1 MAQSLQIPVEINLK
15 TKKEDFDKLTSKL
28 ENKGIAVSLKVT
40 NEELKNFRETIQKKF
55 SQNNNRVSIG
65 LTVKTTTVKELR
77 KEIQKKF
84 TNPVNVPLSVTEGQV
99 NKIRNQIQRAS
110 QKPITVSV
118 QANTESL
125 RRVREQISG
134 LGSQQQRSGSSSN
147 VNAFSQLLSRFT
159 NLGKTSALSGIT
171 SSMGKIAGPLA
182 FITSGFSLVDK
193 LSGNFFKTTAKVAQ
207 TTISVITKIANN
219 IKKVVSVV
227 GGAVNNIKSKFNIL
241 SSTLARGLS
250 LAALVAVGKKCLELS
265 SDLVEVQNVVETT
278 FGKSS
283 NIINEFAES
292 ALKNFGLTELQA
304 KKYVSTLGAIAKASG
319 ESEDATLQMSTNL
332 TKLTADVASF
342 FNYDYDTAF
351 NKIRS
356 GLTGETEPLK
366 DLGVV
371 MTVANLE
378 QYRLA
383 QGIQTSYSAMS
394 SAEQMAL
401 RYNYIMQALTD
412 TQGDFNKTQASWSN
426 QMRIL
431 QGQAQQLGAILGNLL
446 QKVLYPVLSVVNVI
460 LGKAV
465 AMGNVLAKAFG
476 FDTKTITES
485 QSGTSEKSSPSVA
498 TATNSPNVATATDK
512 EVRSQDKLAKS
523 TKKAT
528 AEKKKQNKER
538 EKELSSVHKL
548 NILNKKQA
556 DLAKAESK
564 TPRTKLPSIS
574 KTKLPSVG
582 NTGNLGFE
590 LLDYADAVNKGV
602 KDKNKDTE
610 TAFGNFIKR
619 MKKLAKEGQF
629 EGIGASLADEIN
641 GLVSKIH
648 FKEVENKFTKFSNK
662 IGRVINGF
670 VRNLNTAQIG
680 TKFGDLINLIVHTIN
695 TFYDTIDFS
704 AIGSKIAEGLNSMF
718 ETIDWEGLGQFLL
731 NKFNSIFRFL
741 AGFAETFDWLSF
753 GVHLSELVNS
763 AFESIDFE
771 AIESFVVNGV
781 NGITTAMWDVLFG
794 TDWGAKGKEFGQSVS
809 RMIQGIEWDK
819 LATNL
824 AHGLA
829 SLIDFGINFAEQV
842 LSDDNLSKITN
853 AIKTFFTKF
862 FEEVKEKKLG
872 KRLAEIINKGVKI
885 LNDLINEIPWEDIYD
900 TIDDFITSLD
910 WVGILRNI
918 ANLWSA
924 KKSILINAGMSIMR
938 GVFKSIK
945 DSIGEEIDKL
955 TNKIY
960 NGVIDGLNSLPFINI
975 KTHSGGG
982 TSIDDKNYTSYRKS
996 APMSIPHLAKGA
1008 VIPPNNK
1015 FLAMLGDQTSGTNIE
1030 TPLSTMVQAFKSAL
1044 SDSNYSGMGDIY
1056 IPIYVNNELTSEEL
1070 IRKQE
1075 IERYRSN
1082 GKH

>member
-28 ENKGIAVSLKVT
+28 ENKGVAVSLKVT

-55 SQNNNRVSIG
+55 SNKNNRVSIG
-65 LTVKTTTVKELR
+65 LTVNTTTVKELR
-77 KEIQKKF
+77 REIQKKL
-84 TNPVNVPLSVTEGQV
+84 TKPINVPLSVTEGQV

-110 QKPITVSV
+110 REPVTVSV
-118 QANTESL
+118 QASTESL

-134 LGSQQQRSGSSSN
+134 LGSQQQGSGSSSN

-159 NLGKTSALSGIT
+159 NLGGTGALSGVT
-171 SSMGKIAGPLA
+171 SSIGKIAVPLG
-182 FITSGFSLVDK
+182 FITSGFSLVTK
-193 LSGNFFKTTAKVAQ
+193 KGENFFKTTAKVAQ
-207 TTISVITKIANN
+207 ATVNVITKIANN

-241 SSTLARGLS
+241 NSTLARGLS

-265 SDLVEVQNVVETT
+265 SDLAEVQNVVETT

-319 ESEDATLQMSTNL
+319 ESEEATLQMSTNL

-412 TQGDFNKTQASWSN
+412 TQGDFNKTQASWAN
-426 QMRIL
+426 QLRVL

-446 QKVLYPVLSVVNVI
+446 QKVLYPVLSVVNAI
-460 LGKAV
+460 LSKAV

-498 TATNSPNVATATDK
+498 TATDSPNVATATDK
-512 EVRSQDKLAKS
+512 EAKSQDNLAKS

-538 EKELSSVHKL
+538 EKELASVHKL

-556 DLAKAESK
+556 ESTKASKGTKAKKNS
-564 TPRTKLPSIS
+564 TPKSGI
-574 KTKLPSVG
+574 
-582 NTGNLGFE
+582 NTNGELGFD
-590 LLDYADAVNKGV
+590 LLNYADTVNKGA
-602 KDKNKDTE
+602 KDTE
-610 TAFGNFIKR
+610 TAFENFIKR

-648 FKEVENKFTKFSNK
+648 FKEVEDKTTKFFNK

-695 TFYDTIDFS
+695 TFYDTVDFS
-704 AIGSKIAEGLNSMF
+704 AIGSKLAEGLNSMF
-718 ETIDWEGLGQFLL
+718 ETIDWDALGQFLL

-753 GVHLSELVNS
+753 GVHLSELINS

-771 AIESFVVNGV
+771 AIESFVINGV
-781 NGITTAMWDVLFG
+781 NGITNAMWDVLFG
-794 TDWGAKGKEFGQSVS
+794 TDWGAKGEELGQSIS
-809 RMIQGIEWDK
+809 RMIQGIKWDNV
-819 LATNL
+819 ATNL

-829 SLIDFGINFAEQV
+829 SLINFGINFAEQV

-872 KRLAEIINKGVKI
+872 NRLSELINKGIKI
-885 LNDLINEIPWEDIYD
+885 LNDLIKDIPWKDIYD
-900 TIDDFITSLD
+900 TIDGFITNLD
-910 WVGILRNI
+910 WVGILGGI
-918 ANLWSA
+918 ANLWLA
-924 KKSILINAGMSIMR
+924 KKSILINAGISIMR
-938 GVFKSIK
+938 GVFKSIIK
-945 DSIGEEIDKL
+945 SVGEEIDNL

-960 NGVIDGLNSLPFINI
+960 NGIIDGLNSLPFINI
-975 KTHSGGG
+975 KTNSGGG
-982 TSIDDKNYTSYRKS
+982 HGLDSYSTSGYS
-996 APMSIPHLAKGA
+996 MSNNIPHLAKGA

-1015 FLAMLGDQTSGTNIE
+1015 FLAMLGDQKSGTNIE
-1030 TPLSTMVQAFKSAL
+1030 TPLSTMLEAFKTAL
-1044 SDSNYSGMGDIY
+1044 SESNYNGGSDIY

-1082 GKH
+1082 GKD

>member
-1 MAQSLQIPVEINLK
+1 MAQSLQIPIEINLK

-28 ENKGIAVSLKVT
+28 KNSGIDVKLNVT

-55 SQNNNRVSIG
+55 SQKNNSVSIG
-65 LTVKTTTVKELR
+65 LTVKTTTVKELI

-84 TNPVNVPLSVTEGQV
+84 TKPINVPIYVKDNQV
-99 NKIRNQIQRAS
+99 NKLRNQIQRAS
-110 QKPITVSV
+110 REPITVSV

-134 LGSQQQRSGSSSN
+134 LGSQQQRSGSSSSSN
-147 VNAFSQLLSRFT
+147 VNAFSKLLSRFT
-159 NLGKTSALSGIT
+159 NLGETGSLSGIT
-171 SSMGKIAGPLA
+171 SSIGKIAGPLG
-182 FITSGFSLVDK
+182 FITSGFSLITK
-193 LSGNFFKTTAKVAQ
+193 LGENFFKTTDKVAQ
-207 TTISVITKIANN
+207 TTISVITKIANS

-227 GGAVNNIKSKFNIL
+227 GGAINNIKSKFNVL
-241 SSTLARGLS
+241 NSTLARGLS
-250 LAALVAVGKKCLELS
+250 LAALVSVSKKCLELS

-383 QGIQTSYSAMS
+383 QGIKTSYSAMS

-401 RYNYIMQALTD
+401 RYNYIMQSLTD
-412 TQGDFNKTQASWSN
+412 TQGDFNKTQASWAN
-426 QMRIL
+426 QLRVL

-446 QKVLYPVLSVVNVI
+446 QKVLYPVLSVVNAI

-465 AMGNVLAKAFG
+465 AMGNILAKAFG

-485 QSGTSEKSSPSVA
+485 QSGTSEK
-498 TATNSPNVATATDK
+498 NLPNVATATDK
-512 EVRSQDKLAKS
+512 EAKSQDNLAKS

-538 EKELSSVHKL
+538 EKELASVHKL

-556 DLAKAESK
+556 ETTKAGTGTKKSS
-564 TPRTKLPSIS
+564 TPTSGLN
-574 KTKLPSVG
+574 VNDG
-582 NTGNLGFE
+582 LGFD
-590 LLDYADAVNKGV
+590 LLNYADIANKSA
-602 KDKNKDTE
+602 KDTE
-610 TAFGNFIKR
+610 TAFENFIKR

-648 FKEVENKFTKFSNK
+648 FKEVEDKTTKFFNK
-662 IGRVINGF
+662 LGRVINGF

-680 TKFGDLINLIVHTIN
+680 TKLGDLINLIVHTIN

-704 AIGSKIAEGLNSMF
+704 DIGSKIADGLNSMF
-718 ETIDWEGLGQFLL
+718 ETIDWEALGQFIL

-741 AGFAETFDWLSF
+741 AGFVETFDWVSF
-753 GVHLSELVNS
+753 GVHLSELINS
-763 AFESIDFE
+763 AFDNIDFE
-771 AIESFVVNGV
+771 AIESFVINGV
-781 NGITTAMWDVLFG
+781 NGITNAMWDVLFG
-794 TDWGAKGKEFGQSVS
+794 TDWGAKGEELGQSIS
-809 RMIQGIEWDK
+809 QMIQGIKWDK

-853 AIKTFFTKF
+853 AITTFFTKF

-872 KRLAEIINKGVKI
+872 KRLAELINKGVKI
-885 LNDLINEIPWEDIYD
+885 LNDLINAIPWKDIYD
-900 TIDDFITSLD
+900 TIDELITNLD
-910 WVGILRNI
+910 WVGILRDI
-918 ANLWSA
+918 AYLWA
-924 KKSILINAGMSIMR
+924 TKKSILINAAISIMK
-938 GVFKSIK
+938 GVFKSII
-945 DSIGEEIDKL
+945 DSVGEEIDKL

-960 NGVIDGLNSLPFINI
+960 YGVIDGLNSLPFINI
-975 KTHSGGG
+975 KTGGG
-982 TSIDDKNYTSYRKS
+982 GGKSIDEKTYKSYKNS

-1030 TPLSTMVQAFKSAL
+1030 TPLSTMIQAFKSAL

>member
-28 ENKGIAVSLKVT
+28 ENKGVAVKLTVT

-55 SQNNNRVSIG
+55 SNKNNRVSIG
-65 LTVKTTTVKELR
+65 LTVNTTTVKELR
-77 KEIQKKF
+77 KEIQKKL
-84 TNPVNVPLSVTEGQV
+84 TKPINVPLSVTEGQV
-99 NKIRNQIQRAS
+99 NKIRKEIQRAS

-125 RRVREQISG
+125 RRVREQISN
-134 LGSQQQRSGSSSN
+134 LGSQQQSSGSSSN

-159 NLGKTSALSGIT
+159 NLGGTGALSGIT
-171 SSMGKIAGPLA
+171 SSIGKVAVPLG
-182 FITSGFSLVDK
+182 FITSGFSLVTK
-193 LSGNFFKTTAKVAQ
+193 KGENFFKTTAKVAQ
-207 TTISVITKIANN
+207 TTISVITKIADN

-227 GGAVNNIKSKFNIL
+227 GGAVNNIKSKFNVL
-241 SSTLARGLS
+241 NSTLASGLS
-250 LAALVAVGKKCLELS
+250 LAALVAVSKKCLELS
-265 SDLVEVQNVVETT
+265 SNLAEVQNVVDTT

-319 ESEDATLQMSTNL
+319 ESEEATLQMSTNL

-412 TQGDFNKTQASWSN
+412 TQGDFNKTQASWAN
-426 QMRIL
+426 QLRIL

-446 QKVLYPVLSVVNVI
+446 QKVLYPVLSVVNAI

-485 QSGTSEKSSPSVA
+485 QSKTSEKSSPSVA
-498 TATNSPNVATATDK
+498 TATDSPNVATATDK
-512 EVRSQDKLAKS
+512 EAKSQDNLAKS

-538 EKELSSVHKL
+538 EKELASVHKL

-556 DLAKAESK
+556 ESTKASKGTKAKKNS
-564 TPRTKLPSIS
+564 TPKSGI
-574 KTKLPSVG
+574 
-582 NTGNLGFE
+582 NTNGDLGFD
-590 LLDYADAVNKGV
+590 LLNYADAVNKGV

-610 TAFGNFIKR
+610 TAFGNFINR

-629 EGIGASLADEIN
+629 EGIGASLADEVN
-641 GLVSKIH
+641 GLFAKIN
-648 FKEVENKFTKFSNK
+648 FKKLEGKFTKYSNN

-670 VRNLNTAQIG
+670 VRNLDTALIG
-680 TKFGDLINLIVHTIN
+680 RKLGDLLNLIIHTIN
-695 TFYDTIDFS
+695 TFYDTVDFS
-704 AIGSKIAEGLNSMF
+704 AIGSKLAEGLNSMF

-753 GVHLSELVNS
+753 GVHLSELINS

-794 TDWGAKGKEFGQSVS
+794 TDWGAKGEELGQSVS
-809 RMIQGIEWDK
+809 RMIQGIKWDK
-819 LATNL
+819 LAVNL

-853 AIKTFFTKF
+853 AITTFFRNF

-872 KRLAEIINKGVKI
+872 KRLAELINKGVKI

-900 TIDDFITSLD
+900 TIDDFITNLD

-938 GVFKSIK
+938 SIFKSIK

-960 NGVIDGLNSLPFINI
+960 YGVIDGLNSLPFINI

-982 TSIDDKNYTSYRKS
+982 TSIDDKTYTSYKKS

-1030 TPLSTMVQAFKSAL
+1030 TPLSTMIQAFKSAL
-1044 SDSNYSGMGDIY
+1044 GDSNYSGMGDIY

>member
-1 MAQSLQIPVEINLK
+1 MAQSLQIPIEINLK
-15 TKKEDFDKLTSKL
+15 TKKEDFDKITNKI
-28 ENKGIAVSLKVT
+28 ENNKIAVKLTVT

-55 SQNNNRVSIG
+55 SQKNNSVSIG
-65 LTVKTTTVKELR
+65 LTVKTTTVKELI

-84 TNPVNVPLSVTEGQV
+84 TKPINVPISVKDNQV
-99 NKIRNQIQRAS
+99 NKLRNQIQRAS
-110 QKPITVSV
+110 REPITVSV
-118 QANTESL
+118 QASTESL

-134 LGSQQQRSGSSSN
+134 LGSQQQRSGSSSSSN
-147 VNAFSQLLSRFT
+147 INAFSQLLSRFT
-159 NLGKTSALSGIT
+159 NLGETGALSGIT
-171 SSMGKIAGPLA
+171 SSIGKIAGPVG
-182 FITSGFSLVDK
+182 FITSGFSLITK
-193 LSGNFFKTTAKVAQ
+193 LGENFFKTTDKVAQ
-207 TTISVITKIANN
+207 TTISVITKIANS
-219 IKKVVSVV
+219 IKKVVSVL
-227 GGAVNNIKSKFNIL
+227 GGAVNSIKSKFNVL
-241 SSTLARGLS
+241 NSTLASGLS

-319 ESEDATLQMSTNL
+319 ESDEATLQMSTNL

-412 TQGDFNKTQASWSN
+412 TQGDFNKTQASWAN
-426 QMRIL
+426 QLRIL

-446 QKVLYPVLSVVNVI
+446 QKVLYPVLSVVNAI

-485 QSGTSEKSSPSVA
+485 QSGTNEKSLPNVA
-498 TATNSPNVATATDK
+498 TATDSPNVATATDK
-512 EVRSQDKLAKS
+512 EAKSQDNLAKS

-538 EKELSSVHKL
+538 EKELASVHKL

-556 DLAKAESK
+556 EITKAGTGAKKSS
-564 TPRTKLPSIS
+564 TPT
-574 KTKLPSVG
+574 
-582 NTGNLGFE
+582 TGLNVNDGLGFD
-590 LLDYADAVNKGV
+590 LLNYADVANKG
-602 KDKNKDTE
+602 DKDTE
-610 TAFGNFIKR
+610 TAFENFIKR

-641 GLVSKIH
+641 GLVAKIH
-648 FKEVENKFTKFSNK
+648 FKEVEDKTTKFFNK
-662 IGRVINGF
+662 LGRVINGF

-704 AIGSKIAEGLNSMF
+704 DIGSKIADGLNSMF
-718 ETIDWEGLGQFLL
+718 ETIDWEALGQFIL

-741 AGFAETFDWLSF
+741 AGFVETFDWVSF
-753 GVHLSELVNS
+753 GVHLSELINS
-763 AFESIDFE
+763 AFDNIDFE
-771 AIESFVVNGV
+771 AIESFVINGV
-781 NGITTAMWDVLFG
+781 NGITNTMWDVLFG
-794 TDWGAKGKEFGQSVS
+794 TDWGAKGEELGQSIS
-809 RMIQGIEWDK
+809 QMIQGINWDK
-819 LATNL
+819 VSTNL

-853 AIKTFFTKF
+853 AITTFFTKF

-872 KRLAEIINKGVKI
+872 KRLAELINKGVNI
-885 LNDLINEIPWEDIYD
+885 LNNLINAIPWKDIYD
-900 TIDDFITSLD
+900 TIDEFITNLD
-910 WVGILRNI
+910 WVGILRGI
-918 ANLWSA
+918 ANLWLS
-924 KKSILINAGMSIMR
+924 KKSILINAAISIMK
-938 GVFKSIK
+938 GVFKSII
-945 DSIGEEIDKL
+945 DSVGEEIDKL

-960 NGVIDGLNSLPFINI
+960 YGVIDGLNSLPFIDI
-975 KTHSGGG
+975 KTGGGGG
-982 TSIDDKNYTSYRKS
+982 TSIDDKTYKSYKKS
-996 APMSIPHLAKGA
+996 SPMSVPHLAKGA

-1030 TPLSTMVQAFKSAL
+1030 TPLSTMIQAFKSAL

>member
-28 ENKGIAVSLKVT
+28 ENKGIAVKLTVT

-55 SQNNNRVSIG
+55 SNKNNRVSIG
-65 LTVKTTTVKELR
+65 LTVNTTTVKELR
-77 KEIQKKF
+77 REIQKKL
-84 TNPVNVPLSVTEGQV
+84 TKPINIPLSVTDGQV
-99 NKIRNQIQRAS
+99 NKLRNQIQRAS
-110 QKPITVSV
+110 REPVTVSV
-118 QANTESL
+118 QASTESL

-134 LGSQQQRSGSSSN
+134 LGSQQQSSGSSSN

-159 NLGKTSALSGIT
+159 NLGGTGALSGVT
-171 SSMGKIAGPLA
+171 SSIGKIAVPLG
-182 FITSGFSLVDK
+182 FITSGFSLVTK
-193 LSGNFFKTTAKVAQ
+193 KGENFFKTTAKVAQ
-207 TTISVITKIANN
+207 ATVNVITKIANN

-241 SSTLARGLS
+241 NSTLARGLS
-250 LAALVAVGKKCLELS
+250 LTALVAVGKKGLELS
-265 SDLVEVQNVVETT
+265 SDLAEVQNVVETT

-319 ESEDATLQMSTNL
+319 ESDEATLQMSTNL

-412 TQGDFNKTQASWSN
+412 TQGDFNKTQASWAN
-426 QMRIL
+426 QLRIL

-446 QKVLYPVLSVVNVI
+446 QKVLYPVLSVVNAI

-485 QSGTSEKSSPSVA
+485 QSGTSEKSSPNVA
-498 TATNSPNVATATDK
+498 TATDSPNVATATDK
-512 EVRSQDKLAKS
+512 EAKSQDNLAKS

-556 DLAKAESK
+556 ESTKSNKGTKAKKNS
-564 TPRTKLPSIS
+564 TPKSGI
-574 KTKLPSVG
+574 
-582 NTGNLGFE
+582 NTNGGLGFD
-590 LLDYADAVNKGV
+590 LLNYADTTNKGV
-602 KDKNKDTE
+602 KDKE
-610 TAFGNFIKR
+610 TAFENFIKR
-619 MKKLAKEGQF
+619 MKKLAKDGQY

-648 FKEVENKFTKFSNK
+648 FKEVEDKFIKFSNK
-662 IGRVINGF
+662 IGRIINGF

-680 TKFGDLINLIVHTIN
+680 RKLGDLINLIVHTVN
-695 TFYDTIDFS
+695 TFYDTVDFS
-704 AIGSKIAEGLNSMF
+704 AIGSKLAEGLNSAF
-718 ETIDWEGLGQFLL
+718 ETIDWEALGQFLL

-753 GVHLSELVNS
+753 GVHLSELINS
-763 AFESIDFE
+763 AFDSIDFE

-781 NGITTAMWDVLFG
+781 NGITNAMWDVLFG
-794 TDWGAKGKEFGQSVS
+794 TDWGAKGEELGQSVS
-809 RMIQGIEWDK
+809 RMIQGIKWDK
-819 LATNL
+819 LAVNL

-853 AIKTFFTKF
+853 AITTFFRNF

-872 KRLAEIINKGVKI
+872 KRLAELINKGVKI

-900 TIDDFITSLD
+900 TIDDFITNLD

-918 ANLWSA
+918 KNLWLA

-938 GVFKSIK
+938 SVFKSIM

-982 TSIDDKNYTSYRKS
+982 TSIDDKTYTSYKKS

-1030 TPLSTMVQAFKSAL
+1030 TPLSTMIQAFKSAL
-1044 SDSNYSGMGDIY
+1044 GDSNYSGMGDIY

>member
-28 ENKGIAVSLKVT
+28 ENKGVAVKLTVT
-40 NEELKNFRETIQKKF
+40 NEELKNFREAIQKKF
-55 SQNNNRVSIG
+55 SNKNNRVSIG
-65 LTVKTTTVKELR
+65 LTVNTTTVKELR
-77 KEIQKKF
+77 REIQKKL
-84 TNPVNVPLSVTEGQV
+84 TKPINIPLSVTDGQV

-110 QKPITVSV
+110 REPITVSV

-125 RRVREQISG
+125 RRVREQISN
-134 LGSQQQRSGSSSN
+134 LGSQQQGSGSGSSSN

-159 NLGKTSALSGIT
+159 NLGGKGALSGIT
-171 SSMGKIAGPLA
+171 SSIGKIAVPLG
-182 FITSGFSLVDK
+182 FITSGFSLVTK
-193 LSGNFFKTTAKVAQ
+193 KGENFFKTTAKVAQ
-207 TTISVITKIANN
+207 ATVNVITKIANN
-219 IKKVVSVV
+219 IKNVVSVV
-227 GGAVNNIKSKFNIL
+227 GGAVNNIKSKFNVL
-241 SSTLARGLS
+241 NSTLARGLS

-265 SDLVEVQNVVETT
+265 SDLAEVQNVVETT

-319 ESEDATLQMSTNL
+319 ESEEATLQMSTNL

-412 TQGDFNKTQASWSN
+412 TQGDFNKTQASWAN
-426 QMRIL
+426 QLRIL

-446 QKVLYPVLSVVNVI
+446 QKVLYPVLSVVNAI
-460 LGKAV
+460 LSKAV

-485 QSGTSEKSSPSVA
+485 QSGTSEKSSPNVA
-498 TATNSPNVATATDK
+498 TVTDSPNVATATDK
-512 EVRSQDKLAKS
+512 EAKSQDNLAKS

-538 EKELSSVHKL
+538 EKELASVHKL

-556 DLAKAESK
+556 ESTKASKGTKAKKNS
-564 TPRTKLPSIS
+564 TPKSGI
-574 KTKLPSVG
+574 
-582 NTGNLGFE
+582 NTNGGLGFD
-590 LLDYADAVNKGV
+590 LLNYADTVNKGV
-602 KDKNKDTE
+602 KDKDTE
-610 TAFGNFIKR
+610 TAFENFIKR

-648 FKEVENKFTKFSNK
+648 FKEVEDKFIKFSNN

-670 VRNLNTAQIG
+670 VRNLDTAQIG
-680 TKFGDLINLIVHTIN
+680 RKLGDLINLIVHTIN
-695 TFYDTIDFS
+695 TFYDTVDFS
-704 AIGSKIAEGLNSMF
+704 DIGSKLAEGLNSAF
-718 ETIDWEGLGQFLL
+718 ETIDWEALGQFLL

-753 GVHLSELVNS
+753 GVHLSELINS
-763 AFESIDFE
+763 AFDSIDFE

-794 TDWGAKGKEFGQSVS
+794 TDWGAKGEELGQSVS
-809 RMIQGIEWDK
+809 RMIQGIKWDK
-819 LATNL
+819 LAVNL

-853 AIKTFFTKF
+853 AITTFFRNF
-862 FEEVKEKKLG
+862 FEEAKEKKLG
-872 KRLAEIINKGVKI
+872 KRLAELINKGVKI
-885 LNDLINEIPWEDIYD
+885 LNDLIDEIPWEDIYD

-982 TSIDDKNYTSYRKS
+982 TSIDDKTYTSYRKS

-1030 TPLSTMVQAFKSAL
+1030 TPLSTMIQAFKSAL

>member
-28 ENKGIAVSLKVT
+28 ENKGIAVKLTVT

-55 SQNNNRVSIG
+55 SNKNNRVSIG
-65 LTVKTTTVKELR
+65 LTVNTTTVKELR
-77 KEIQKKF
+77 REIQKKL
-84 TNPVNVPLSVTEGQV
+84 TKPINIPLSVTEGQV
-99 NKIRNQIQRAS
+99 NKLRNQIQRAS
-110 QKPITVSV
+110 REPVTVSV
-118 QANTESL
+118 QASTESL

-134 LGSQQQRSGSSSN
+134 LGSQQQSSGSSSN

-159 NLGKTSALSGIT
+159 NLGGTGALSGVT
-171 SSMGKIAGPLA
+171 SSIGKIAVPLG
-182 FITSGFSLVDK
+182 FITSGFSLVTK
-193 LSGNFFKTTAKVAQ
+193 KGENFFKTTAKVAQ
-207 TTISVITKIANN
+207 ATVNVITKIANN

-241 SSTLARGLS
+241 NSTLARGLS
-250 LAALVAVGKKCLELS
+250 LTALVAVGKKGLELS
-265 SDLVEVQNVVETT
+265 SDLAEVQNVVETT

-319 ESEDATLQMSTNL
+319 ESDEATLQMSTNL

-401 RYNYIMQALTD
+401 RYNYILQALTD
-412 TQGDFNKTQASWSN
+412 TQGDFNKTQASWAN
-426 QMRIL
+426 QLRIL

-446 QKVLYPVLSVVNVI
+446 QKVLYPVLSVVNAI

-476 FDTKTITES
+476 FDTKTITDS
-485 QSGTSEKSSPSVA
+485 QSETSEKS
-498 TATNSPNVATATDK
+498 SPNVATATDSQNVATATDK
-512 EVRSQDKLAKS
+512 EAKSQDNLAKS

-538 EKELSSVHKL
+538 EKELASVHKL

-556 DLAKAESK
+556 ESTKSSKGTKAKKNSK
-564 TPRTKLPSIS
+564 PKSGI
-574 KTKLPSVG
+574 
-582 NTGNLGFE
+582 NTNGELGFD
-590 LLDYADAVNKGV
+590 LLNYADTTNNGV
-602 KDKNKDTE
+602 KDKDKDKE
-610 TAFGNFIKR
+610 TAFENFIKR

-629 EGIGASLADEIN
+629 EGIGASLADEVN
-641 GLVSKIH
+641 GLFAKIN
-648 FKEVENKFTKFSNK
+648 FKKLEGKFTKYAND

-680 TKFGDLINLIVHTIN
+680 RKLGDLINLIIHTIN
-695 TFYDTIDFS
+695 TFYDTVDFS
-704 AIGSKIAEGLNSMF
+704 AIGSKLAEGLNSAF
-718 ETIDWEGLGQFLL
+718 ETIDWEALGQFLL

-753 GVHLSELVNS
+753 GVHLSELINS
-763 AFESIDFE
+763 AFDSIDFK

-781 NGITTAMWDVLFG
+781 NGITNAMWDVLFG
-794 TDWGAKGKEFGQSVS
+794 TDWGAKGEELGQSVS
-809 RMIQGIEWDK
+809 RMIQGIKWDK
-819 LATNL
+819 LAVNL

-853 AIKTFFTKF
+853 AITTFFRNF
-862 FEEVKEKKLG
+862 FEEAKEKKLG
-872 KRLAEIINKGVKI
+872 KRLAELINKGVKI
-885 LNDLINEIPWEDIYD
+885 LNDLIDEIPWEDIYD
-900 TIDDFITSLD
+900 TIDDFITNLD

-918 ANLWSA
+918 KNLWLA
-924 KKSILINAGMSIMR
+924 KKSILINAGKSIMR
-938 GVFKSIK
+938 DVFKSIM

-982 TSIDDKNYTSYRKS
+982 TSIDDKTYTSYKKS

-1030 TPLSTMVQAFKSAL
+1030 TPLSTMIQAFKSAL

>member
-28 ENKGIAVSLKVT
+28 ENKGIAVKLTVT

-55 SQNNNRVSIG
+55 SNKNNRVSIG
-65 LTVKTTTVKELR
+65 LTVNTTTVKELR
-77 KEIQKKF
+77 REIQKKL
-84 TNPVNVPLSVTEGQV
+84 TKPINIPLSVTEGQV
-99 NKIRNQIQRAS
+99 NRIRNQIQRAS
-110 QKPITVSV
+110 REPVTVSV
-118 QANTESL
+118 QASTESL

-134 LGSQQQRSGSSSN
+134 LGSQQQSSGSSSN

-159 NLGKTSALSGIT
+159 NLGGTGALSGVT
-171 SSMGKIAGPLA
+171 SSIGKIAVPLG
-182 FITSGFSLVDK
+182 FITSGFSLVTK
-193 LSGNFFKTTAKVAQ
+193 KGENFFKTTAKVAQ
-207 TTISVITKIANN
+207 ATVNVITKIANN

-241 SSTLARGLS
+241 NSTLARGLS
-250 LAALVAVGKKCLELS
+250 LTALVAVGKKGLELS
-265 SDLVEVQNVVETT
+265 SDLAEVQNVVETT

-319 ESEDATLQMSTNL
+319 ESDEATLKMSTNL

-412 TQGDFNKTQASWSN
+412 TQGDFNKTQASWAN
-426 QMRIL
+426 QLRIL

-446 QKVLYPVLSVVNVI
+446 QKVLYPVLSVVNAI

-485 QSGTSEKSSPSVA
+485 QSGTSEKSSPNVA
-498 TATNSPNVATATDK
+498 TVTDSPNVATATDK
-512 EVRSQDKLAKS
+512 EAKSQDNLAKS

-538 EKELSSVHKL
+538 EKELASVHKL

-556 DLAKAESK
+556 ESTKASKGTKAKKNS
-564 TPRTKLPSIS
+564 TPKSGI
-574 KTKLPSVG
+574 
-582 NTGNLGFE
+582 NTNGGLGFD
-590 LLDYADAVNKGV
+590 LLNYADTADKGA
-602 KDKNKDTE
+602 KDTE
-610 TAFGNFIKR
+610 TAFENFIKR
-619 MKKLAKEGQF
+619 MKKLAKDGQF
-629 EGIGASLADEIN
+629 EGIGASLADEVN
-641 GLVSKIH
+641 GLFAKIH
-648 FKEVENKFTKFSNK
+648 FKDVEDKFTKFFNK

-680 TKFGDLINLIVHTIN
+680 RKLGDLINLIVHTVN
-695 TFYDTIDFS
+695 TFYDTVDFS
-704 AIGSKIAEGLNSMF
+704 AIGSKLAEGLNSAF
-718 ETIDWEGLGQFLL
+718 ETIDWEALGQFLL

-753 GVHLSELVNS
+753 GVHLSELINS
-763 AFESIDFE
+763 AFDSIDFA

-781 NGITTAMWDVLFG
+781 NGITNAMWDVLFG
-794 TDWGAKGKEFGQSVS
+794 TDWGAKGEELGQSVS

-819 LATNL
+819 LAVNL

-853 AIKTFFTKF
+853 AITTFFRNF
-862 FEEVKEKKLG
+862 FEDVKEKKLG
-872 KRLAEIINKGVKI
+872 KRLAELINKGVKI
-885 LNDLINEIPWEDIYD
+885 LNDLINEIPWEDIYN
-900 TIDDFITSLD
+900 TIDDFITNLD

-938 GVFKSIK
+938 GVFKSII

-960 NGVIDGLNSLPFINI
+960 YGVIDGLNSLPFINI

-982 TSIDDKNYTSYRKS
+982 TSIDDKTYNGYRKS

-1030 TPLSTMVQAFKSAL
+1030 TPLSTMIQAFKSAL
-1044 SDSNYSGMGDIY
+1044 GDSNYSGMGDIY

>member
-28 ENKGIAVSLKVT
+28 ENKGISVKLNVT
-40 NEELKNFRETIQKKF
+40 NEELKNFRETIQKK
-55 SQNNNRVSIG
+55 
-65 LTVKTTTVKELR
+65 LTKP
-77 KEIQKKF
+77 I
-84 TNPVNVPLSVTEGQV
+84 NIPLSVTEGQV
-99 NKIRNQIQRAS
+99 NKIRNQIQGAS
-110 QKPITVSV
+110 REPITVSV

-125 RRVREQISG
+125 RRVREQISS
-134 LGSQQQRSGSSSN
+134 LGSQQQGSGSSSN

-159 NLGKTSALSGIT
+159 NLGGQGALSGIT
-171 SSMGKIAGPLA
+171 SSIGKVAVPLG
-182 FITSGFSLVDK
+182 FITSGFSLVTK
-193 LSGNFFKTTAKVAQ
+193 KGENFFKTTAKVAQ
-207 TTISVITKIANN
+207 ATVNVITKIANN

-227 GGAVNNIKSKFNIL
+227 GGAVNNIKNKFNIL
-241 SSTLARGLS
+241 NSTLARGLS

-265 SDLVEVQNVVETT
+265 SDLAEVQNVVDTT

-319 ESEDATLQMSTNL
+319 ESEEATLQMSTNL

-412 TQGDFNKTQASWSN
+412 TQGDFNKTQASWAN
-426 QMRIL
+426 QLRIL

-446 QKVLYPVLSVVNVI
+446 QKVLYPVLSVVNAI

-485 QSGTSEKSSPSVA
+485 QSGTSEKSSPNVA
-498 TATNSPNVATATDK
+498 TATDSPNVATATDK
-512 EVRSQDKLAKS
+512 EAKSQDNLAKS

-556 DLAKAESK
+556 ETAKASKVTRAKKNSTSK
-564 TPRTKLPSIS
+564 TGI
-574 KTKLPSVG
+574 
-582 NTGNLGFE
+582 NTNGGLGFD
-590 LLDYADAVNKGV
+590 LLNYADAVNKGV
-602 KDKNKDTE
+602 KDKDKDTE

-629 EGIGASLADEIN
+629 EGIGASLADEVN
-641 GLVSKIH
+641 GLFAKIN
-648 FKEVENKFTKFSNK
+648 FKKLEGKFTKYANN

-670 VRNLNTAQIG
+670 VRNLDTALIG
-680 TKFGDLINLIVHTIN
+680 RKLGDLINLIVHTVN
-695 TFYDTIDFS
+695 TFYDTVDFS
-704 AIGSKIAEGLNSMF
+704 AIGSKLAEGLNSAF
-718 ETIDWEGLGQFLL
+718 ETIDWEALGQFLL

-753 GVHLSELVNS
+753 GVHLSELINS
-763 AFESIDFE
+763 AFDSIDFE

-781 NGITTAMWDVLFG
+781 NGITNAMWDVLFG
-794 TDWGAKGKEFGQSVS
+794 TDWGAKGEELGQSVS
-809 RMIQGIEWDK
+809 RMIQGIKWDK
-819 LATNL
+819 LAVNL

-853 AIKTFFTKF
+853 AITTFFRNF

-872 KRLAEIINKGVKI
+872 KRLAELINKGVKI

-900 TIDDFITSLD
+900 TIDDFITNLD

-960 NGVIDGLNSLPFINI
+960 YGVIDGLNSLPFINI

-982 TSIDDKNYTSYRKS
+982 TSIDDKTYTSYRKS

-1030 TPLSTMVQAFKSAL
+1030 TPLSTMIQAFKSAL

>member
-28 ENKGIAVSLKVT
+28 ENKGISVKLNVT

-55 SQNNNRVSIG
+55 SNKNNRVSIG
-65 LTVKTTTVKELR
+65 LTVNTTTVKELR
-77 KEIQKKF
+77 KKIQKKL
-84 TNPVNVPLSVTEGQV
+84 TKPINIPLSVTEGQV
-99 NKIRNQIQRAS
+99 NKIRNQIQGAS
-110 QKPITVSV
+110 REPITVSV

-125 RRVREQISG
+125 RRVREQISS
-134 LGSQQQRSGSSSN
+134 LGSQQQGSDSSSN

-159 NLGKTSALSGIT
+159 NLGGQGALSGIT
-171 SSMGKIAGPLA
+171 SSIGKVAVPLG
-182 FITSGFSLVDK
+182 FITSGFSLVTK
-193 LSGNFFKTTAKVAQ
+193 KGENFFKTTAKVAQ
-207 TTISVITKIANN
+207 ATVNVITKIANK
-219 IKKVVSVV
+219 IKNVVSVV
-227 GGAVNNIKSKFNIL
+227 GGAVNNIKGKFNIL
-241 SSTLARGLS
+241 NSTLARGLS
-250 LAALVAVGKKCLELS
+250 LAGLVAVGKKCLELS
-265 SDLVEVQNVVETT
+265 SDLAEVQNVVDTT

-319 ESEDATLQMSTNL
+319 ESEEATLQMSTNL

-412 TQGDFNKTQASWSN
+412 TQGDFNKTQASWAN
-426 QMRIL
+426 QLRIL

-446 QKVLYPVLSVVNVI
+446 QKVLYPVLSVVNAI

-485 QSGTSEKSSPSVA
+485 QSGTSEKSSPNVA
-498 TATNSPNVATATDK
+498 TATDSPNVATATDK
-512 EVRSQDKLAKS
+512 EAKSQDNLAKS

-556 DLAKAESK
+556 ETTKASKVTKAKKNSTPK
-564 TPRTKLPSIS
+564 TGI
-574 KTKLPSVG
+574 
-582 NTGNLGFE
+582 NTNGGLGFD
-590 LLDYADAVNKGV
+590 LLNYADTANKGA
-602 KDKNKDTE
+602 KDTE
-610 TAFGNFIKR
+610 TAFENFIKR

-648 FKEVENKFTKFSNK
+648 FKEVEDKFTKFSNK

-680 TKFGDLINLIVHTIN
+680 RKLGDLINLIVHTVN
-695 TFYDTIDFS
+695 TFYDTVDFS
-704 AIGSKIAEGLNSMF
+704 SIGSKLAEGLNSAF
-718 ETIDWEGLGQFLL
+718 ETIDWEALGQFLL

-753 GVHLSELVNS
+753 GVHLSELINS
-763 AFESIDFE
+763 AFDSIDFE

-794 TDWGAKGKEFGQSVS
+794 TDWGAKGKELGQSVS
-809 RMIQGIEWDK
+809 RMIQGIKWDK
-819 LATNL
+819 LAVNL

-853 AIKTFFTKF
+853 AITTFFRNF

-872 KRLAEIINKGVKI
+872 KRLAKLINKGVKI

-900 TIDDFITSLD
+900 IIDDFITNLD

-918 ANLWSA
+918 ANLWTA
-924 KKSILINAGMSIMR
+924 KKSILINAGKSVMR
-938 GVFKSIK
+938 NVFKSIK

-982 TSIDDKNYTSYRKS
+982 KSIDDKTYNGYRKS

-1030 TPLSTMVQAFKSAL
+1030 TPLSTMIQAFKSAL

>member
-15 TKKEDFDKLTSKL
+15 TKKEDFDKLTSKI
-28 ENKGIAVSLKVT
+28 ENKGVAVKLTVT

-55 SQNNNRVSIG
+55 SNKNNRVSIG
-65 LTVKTTTVKELR
+65 LTVNTTTVKELR
-77 KEIQKKF
+77 REIQKKL
-84 TNPVNVPLSVTEGQV
+84 TKPINIPLSVTEGQV

-110 QKPITVSV
+110 REPITVSV

-125 RRVREQISG
+125 RRVREQISS
-134 LGSQQQRSGSSSN
+134 LGSQQQSSGSSSN

-159 NLGKTSALSGIT
+159 NLGGTGALSGVT
-171 SSMGKIAGPLA
+171 SSIGKIAVPLG
-182 FITSGFSLVDK
+182 FITSGFSLVTK
-193 LSGNFFKTTAKVAQ
+193 KGENFFKTTAKVAQ
-207 TTISVITKIANN
+207 ATVNVITKIANN
-219 IKKVVSVV
+219 IKNVVNVV

-241 SSTLARGLS
+241 NSTLARGLS
-250 LAALVAVGKKCLELS
+250 LTALVAVGKKGLELS
-265 SDLVEVQNVVETT
+265 SDLAEVQNVVDTT

-412 TQGDFNKTQASWSN
+412 TQGDFNKTQASWAN
-426 QMRIL
+426 QLRIL

-446 QKVLYPVLSVVNVI
+446 QKVLYPVLSVVNAI

-498 TATNSPNVATATDK
+498 TATDSPNVAIATDK
-512 EVRSQDKLAKS
+512 EAKSQDNLAKS

-538 EKELSSVHKL
+538 EKELASVHKL

-556 DLAKAESK
+556 ESIKPSKGTKAKKNS
-564 TPRTKLPSIS
+564 TPKSGI
-574 KTKLPSVG
+574 
-582 NTGNLGFE
+582 NTNGGLGFD
-590 LLDYADAVNKGV
+590 LLNYADTTNKGA
-602 KDKNKDTE
+602 KDTE
-610 TAFGNFIKR
+610 TAFENFIKR

-641 GLVSKIH
+641 GLVAKIH
-648 FKEVENKFTKFSNK
+648 FKEVEDKTTKFFNK
-662 IGRVINGF
+662 LGRVINGF

-704 AIGSKIAEGLNSMF
+704 DIGSKIADGLNSMF
-718 ETIDWEGLGQFLL
+718 ETIDWEALGQFIL

-741 AGFAETFDWLSF
+741 AGFVETFDWVSF
-753 GVHLSELVNS
+753 GVHLSELINS
-763 AFESIDFE
+763 AFDNIDFE
-771 AIESFVVNGV
+771 AIESFVINGV
-781 NGITTAMWDVLFG
+781 NGITNTMWDVLFG
-794 TDWGAKGKEFGQSVS
+794 TDWGAKGEELGQSIS
-809 RMIQGIEWDK
+809 QMIQGIKWDK

-853 AIKTFFTKF
+853 AITTFFRNF
-862 FEEVKEKKLG
+862 FEEAKEKKLG
-872 KRLAEIINKGVKI
+872 KRLAELINKGVKI

-900 TIDDFITSLD
+900 TIDDFITGLD
-910 WVGILRNI
+910 WVGILTNI
-918 ANLWSA
+918 KNLLLA

-938 GVFKSIK
+938 SVFKSIK

-982 TSIDDKNYTSYRKS
+982 TSIDDKTYTSYRKS

-1030 TPLSTMVQAFKSAL
+1030 TPLSTMIQAFKSAL

>member
-1 MAQSLQIPVEINLK
+1 MAQSLQIPIEINLK

-28 ENKGIAVSLKVT
+28 ESKGIAVKLTVT

-55 SQNNNRVSIG
+55 SQKNNSVSIG
-65 LTVKTTTVKELR
+65 LTVKTTTVKELI

-84 TNPVNVPLSVTEGQV
+84 TKPINVPISVKDNQV
-99 NKIRNQIQRAS
+99 NKLRNQIQRAS
-110 QKPITVSV
+110 REPITVSV

-125 RRVREQISG
+125 RRVREQIAD
-134 LGSQQQRSGSSSN
+134 LGSQQQRSGSSSSSN
-147 VNAFSQLLSRFT
+147 SSSNINAFSQLLSRFN
-159 NLGKTSALSGIT
+159 NLGETGALSGIT
-171 SSMGKIAGPLA
+171 SSIGKIAGPVG
-182 FITSGFSLVDK
+182 FITSGFSLITK
-193 LSGNFFKTTAKVAQ
+193 LGENFFKTTDKVAQ
-207 TTISVITKIANN
+207 TTISVITKIANS

-227 GGAVNNIKSKFNIL
+227 GGAVNNIKSKFNVL
-241 SSTLARGLS
+241 NSTLASGLS
-250 LAALVAVGKKCLELS
+250 LAALVAVSKKCLELS

-319 ESEDATLQMSTNL
+319 ESDEATLQMSTNL

-383 QGIQTSYSAMS
+383 QGIKTSYSAMS

-412 TQGDFNKTQASWSN
+412 TQGDFNKTQASWAN
-426 QMRIL
+426 QLRVL

-446 QKVLYPVLSVVNVI
+446 QKVLYPVLTVVNAI
-460 LGKAV
+460 FGKAV
-465 AMGNVLAKAFG
+465 AMGNILAKAFG

-485 QSGTSEKSSPSVA
+485 QSGTSEKSL
-498 TATNSPNVATATDK
+498 PNVATATDK
-512 EVRSQDKLAKS
+512 EAKSQDNLAKS

-528 AEKKKQNKER
+528 TEKKKQNKER
-538 EKELSSVHKL
+538 EKELASVHKL

-556 DLAKAESK
+556 ETAKAGTGRKKSS
-564 TPRTKLPSIS
+564 TPTSGLN
-574 KTKLPSVG
+574 VNDG
-582 NTGNLGFE
+582 LGFD
-590 LLDYADAVNKGV
+590 LLNYADVANKSA
-602 KDKNKDTE
+602 KDTE
-610 TAFGNFIKR
+610 TAFENFINR
-619 MKKLAKEGQF
+619 MKKLAKDGQF

-648 FKEVENKFTKFSNK
+648 FKEVEDKTTKFFNK
-662 IGRVINGF
+662 LGRVINGF

-704 AIGSKIAEGLNSMF
+704 AIGSKIADGLNSMF
-718 ETIDWEGLGQFLL
+718 ETIDWEALGQFLL
-731 NKFNSIFRFL
+731 NKLNSIFRFL
-741 AGFAETFDWLSF
+741 AGFVETFDWVSF
-753 GVHLSELVNS
+753 GIHLSELINS
-763 AFESIDFE
+763 AFDNIDFE
-771 AIESFVVNGV
+771 AIESFVINGV
-781 NGITTAMWDVLFG
+781 NGITNAMWDVLFG
-794 TDWGAKGKEFGQSVS
+794 TDWGAKGEELGQSIS
-809 RMIQGIEWDK
+809 RMIQGIKWDK

-872 KRLAEIINKGVKI
+872 KRLAELINKGIKI
-885 LNDLINEIPWEDIYD
+885 LNDLINAIPWKNIYD
-900 TIDDFITSLD
+900 TIDEFITNLD
-910 WVGILRNI
+910 WLGILRGI
-918 ANLWSA
+918 ANLWLS
-924 KKSILINAGMSIMR
+924 KKSILINAAISIMK
-938 GVFKSIK
+938 GVFKSIIASVGK
-945 DSIGEEIDKL
+945 EIDKL

-960 NGVIDGLNSLPFINI
+960 YGVIDGLNSLPFINI
-975 KTHSGGG
+975 KTGGGGG
-982 TSIDDKNYTSYRKS
+982 TSFSTEGNSGGNTFSMSRKYIPVTSG
-996 APMSIPHLAKGA
+996 ADIPHLAKGA

-1030 TPLSTMVQAFKSAL
+1030 TPLSTMIQAFKSAL
-1044 SDSNYSGMGDIY
+1044 SDSNYSDMGDIY

>member
-28 ENKGIAVSLKVT
+28 ENKGISVKLNVT
-40 NEELKNFRETIQKKF
+40 NEELKNFRETIQKK
-55 SQNNNRVSIG
+55 
-65 LTVKTTTVKELR
+65 LTKP
-77 KEIQKKF
+77 I
-84 TNPVNVPLSVTEGQV
+84 NIPLSVTEGQV
-99 NKIRNQIQRAS
+99 NKIRNQIQGAS
-110 QKPITVSV
+110 REPITVSV

-125 RRVREQISG
+125 RRVREQISS
-134 LGSQQQRSGSSSN
+134 LGSQQQSSSSGSSSN

-159 NLGKTSALSGIT
+159 NLGGKGALSGIT
-171 SSMGKIAGPLA
+171 SSISKVAVPLG
-182 FITSGFSLVDK
+182 FITSGFSLVTK
-193 LSGNFFKTTAKVAQ
+193 RGENFFKTTAKVAQ
-207 TTISVITKIANN
+207 ATVSVITKIANN

-227 GGAVNNIKSKFNIL
+227 GGAVNNIKNKFNIL
-241 SSTLARGLS
+241 NSTLARGLS

-265 SDLVEVQNVVETT
+265 SDLAEVQNVVDTT

-319 ESEDATLQMSTNL
+319 ESEEATLQMSTNL

-412 TQGDFNKTQASWSN
+412 TQGDFNKTQASWAN
-426 QMRIL
+426 QLRIL

-446 QKVLYPVLSVVNVI
+446 QKVLYPVLSVVNAI

-485 QSGTSEKSSPSVA
+485 QSGTSEKSSPNVA
-498 TATNSPNVATATDK
+498 TATDSPNVATATDK
-512 EVRSQDKLAKS
+512 EAKSQDNLAKS

-556 DLAKAESK
+556 ETAKASKVTRAKKNSTSK
-564 TPRTKLPSIS
+564 TGI
-574 KTKLPSVG
+574 
-582 NTGNLGFE
+582 NTNGGLGFD
-590 LLDYADAVNKGV
+590 LLNYADAVNKGV
-602 KDKNKDTE
+602 KDKDKDTE

-629 EGIGASLADEIN
+629 EGIGASLADEVN
-641 GLVSKIH
+641 GLFAKIN
-648 FKEVENKFTKFSNK
+648 FKKLEGKFTKYANN

-670 VRNLNTAQIG
+670 VRNLDTALIG
-680 TKFGDLINLIVHTIN
+680 RKLGDLINLIVHTVN
-695 TFYDTIDFS
+695 TFYDTVDFS
-704 AIGSKIAEGLNSMF
+704 AIGSKLAEGLNSAF
-718 ETIDWEGLGQFLL
+718 ETIDWEALGQFLL

-753 GVHLSELVNS
+753 GVHLSELINS
-763 AFESIDFE
+763 AFDSIDFE

-781 NGITTAMWDVLFG
+781 NGITNAMWDVLFG
-794 TDWGAKGKEFGQSVS
+794 TDWGAKGEELGQSVS
-809 RMIQGIEWDK
+809 RMIQGIKWDK
-819 LATNL
+819 LAVNL

-853 AIKTFFTKF
+853 AITTFFRNF

-872 KRLAEIINKGVKI
+872 KRLAELINKGVKI

-900 TIDDFITSLD
+900 TIDDFITNLD

-960 NGVIDGLNSLPFINI
+960 YGVIDGLNSLPFINI

-982 TSIDDKNYTSYRKS
+982 TSIDDKTYTSYRKS

-1030 TPLSTMVQAFKSAL
+1030 TPLSTMIQAFKSAL

>member
-28 ENKGIAVSLKVT
+28 ENKGVAVKLTVT

-55 SQNNNRVSIG
+55 SNKNNRVSIG
-65 LTVKTTTVKELR
+65 LTVNTTTVKELR
-77 KEIQKKF
+77 KEIQKKL
-84 TNPVNVPLSVTEGQV
+84 TKPINVPLSVTEGQV

-125 RRVREQISG
+125 RRVREQISN
-134 LGSQQQRSGSSSN
+134 LGSQQQSSGSSSN

-159 NLGKTSALSGIT
+159 NLGGTGALSGIT
-171 SSMGKIAGPLA
+171 SSIGKVAVPLG
-182 FITSGFSLVDK
+182 FITSGFSLVTK
-193 LSGNFFKTTAKVAQ
+193 KGENFFKTTAKVAQ
-207 TTISVITKIANN
+207 TTISVITKIADN

-227 GGAVNNIKSKFNIL
+227 GGAVNNIKSKFNVL
-241 SSTLARGLS
+241 NSTLASGLS
-250 LAALVAVGKKCLELS
+250 LAALVAVSKKCLELS
-265 SDLVEVQNVVETT
+265 SNLAEVQNVVDTT

-319 ESEDATLQMSTNL
+319 ESEEATLQMSTNL

-412 TQGDFNKTQASWSN
+412 TQGDFNKTQASWAN
-426 QMRIL
+426 QLRIL

-446 QKVLYPVLSVVNVI
+446 QKVLYPVLSVVNAI

-485 QSGTSEKSSPSVA
+485 QSKTSEKSSPNVA
-498 TATNSPNVATATDK
+498 TETDLPNVATATDK
-512 EVRSQDKLAKS
+512 EAKSQDNLAKS

-556 DLAKAESK
+556 ESTKASKGTKAKKNS
-564 TPRTKLPSIS
+564 TPKSGI
-574 KTKLPSVG
+574 
-582 NTGNLGFE
+582 NTNGDLGFD
-590 LLDYADAVNKGV
+590 LLNYADAVNKGV

-610 TAFGNFIKR
+610 TAFGNFINR

-629 EGIGASLADEIN
+629 EGIGASLADEVN
-641 GLVSKIH
+641 GLFAKIN
-648 FKEVENKFTKFSNK
+648 FKKLEGKFTKYANN

-670 VRNLNTAQIG
+670 VRNLDTALIG
-680 TKFGDLINLIVHTIN
+680 RKLGDLLNLIIHTIN
-695 TFYDTIDFS
+695 TFYDTVDFS
-704 AIGSKIAEGLNSMF
+704 AIGSKLAEGLNSMF

-731 NKFNSIFRFL
+731 NKFNYIFRFL

-753 GVHLSELVNS
+753 GVHLSELINS

-794 TDWGAKGKEFGQSVS
+794 TDWGAKGEELGQSVS
-809 RMIQGIEWDK
+809 RMIQGIKWDK
-819 LATNL
+819 LAVNL

-853 AIKTFFTKF
+853 AITTFFRNF

-872 KRLAEIINKGVKI
+872 KRLAELINKGVKI

-900 TIDDFITSLD
+900 TIDDFITNLD

-938 GVFKSIK
+938 SIFKSIK

-960 NGVIDGLNSLPFINI
+960 YGVIDGLNSLPFINI

-982 TSIDDKNYTSYRKS
+982 TSIDDKTYTSYKKS

-1030 TPLSTMVQAFKSAL
+1030 TPLSTMIQAFKSAL
-1044 SDSNYSGMGDIY
+1044 GDSNYSGMGDIY

>member
-40 NEELKNFRETIQKKF
+40 NEELKSFRETIQKKF
-55 SQNNNRVSIG
+55 SQKNNSVSIG
-65 LTVKTTTVKELR
+65 LTVKTTTVRELR
-77 KEIQKKF
+77 KEIQKKL
-84 TNPVNVPLSVTEGQV
+84 TQPVNVPLSVTEGQV
-99 NKIRNQIQRAS
+99 NKLRNQIQRAS

-118 QANTESL
+118 QASTESL
-125 RRVREQISG
+125 RRVREQISS
-134 LGSQQQRSGSSSN
+134 LGSQQQSSGSSSN

-159 NLGKTSALSGIT
+159 NLGETGALSGIT
-171 SSMGKIAGPLA
+171 SSIGKVAVPIG
-182 FITSGFSLVDK
+182 FITSGFGLVTK
-193 LSGNFFKTTAKVAQ
+193 LGGNFFKTTAKVAE
-207 TTISVITKIANN
+207 TTISIITKLANN

-241 SSTLARGLS
+241 NSTLARGLS

-265 SDLVEVQNVVETT
+265 SDLAEVQNVVETT

-319 ESEDATLQMSTNL
+319 ESEEATLQMSTNL

-412 TQGDFNKTQASWSN
+412 TQGDFNKTQASWAN
-426 QMRIL
+426 QLRIL
-431 QGQAQQLGAILGNLL
+431 QGQAQQLGAILGNLI
-446 QKVLYPVLSVVNVI
+446 QKVLYPVLSVVNAI
-460 LGKAV
+460 FGKAV

-476 FDTKTITES
+476 FDTKTITGS
-485 QSGTSEKSSPSVA
+485 QSETSEKSSPNVA
-498 TATNSPNVATATDK
+498 TVTDSPNVATATDK
-512 EVRSQDKLAKS
+512 EAKSQDNLAKS

-538 EKELSSVHKL
+538 EKELSSVHRL
-548 NILNKKQA
+548 NILNKKRA
-556 DLAKAESK
+556 DLAKTESK
-564 TPRTKLPSIS
+564 TPKTKLPSVS
-574 KTKLPSVG
+574 KTKLPSA
-582 NTGNLGFE
+582 GNLGFD
-590 LLDYADAVNKGV
+590 LLDYADVTNKGA
-602 KDKNKDTE
+602 KDTD
-610 TAFGNFIKR
+610 TAFENFIKR

-629 EGIGASLADEIN
+629 EGIGASLADEVN

-648 FKEVENKFTKFSNK
+648 FKEVEGKFIKFSNK

-680 TKFGDLINLIVHTIN
+680 TKLGDLINLIVHTIN
-695 TFYDTIDFS
+695 TFYDTVDFS
-704 AIGSKIAEGLNSMF
+704 AIGSKLAEGLNSMF

-753 GVHLSELVNS
+753 GVHLSELINS

-853 AIKTFFTKF
+853 AISTFFRKF

-872 KRLAEIINKGVKI
+872 KRLAELINKGVKI
-885 LNDLINEIPWEDIYD
+885 LNDLIDEIPWEDIYD

-918 ANLWSA
+918 KELWLA
-924 KKSILINAGMSIMR
+924 KKSILINAGLSIMR
-938 GVFKSIK
+938 DVFKSIK
-945 DSIGEEIDKL
+945 DSVGEEIDKL

-960 NGVIDGLNSLPFINI
+960 NGIVDGLNSLPFINI

-982 TSIDDKNYTSYRKS
+982 TSIDDKTYTSYRKS

-1030 TPLSTMVQAFKSAL
+1030 TPLSTMIQAFKSAL

>member
-28 ENKGIAVSLKVT
+28 ENKGVAVKLTVT
-40 NEELKNFRETIQKKF
+40 NEELKNFRETIQKKL
-55 SQNNNRVSIG
+55 SNKNNSVSIG
-65 LTVKTTTVKELR
+65 LTVNTTTVKELR
-77 KEIQKKF
+77 KEIQKKL
-84 TNPVNVPLSVTEGQV
+84 TKPINIPLSVTEGQV

-110 QKPITVSV
+110 REPITVSV

-125 RRVREQISG
+125 RRVREQISN
-134 LGSQQQRSGSSSN
+134 LGSQQQGSGSNSN

-159 NLGKTSALSGIT
+159 NLDGTGALSGIT
-171 SSMGKIAGPLA
+171 SSIGKVAVPLG
-182 FITSGFSLVDK
+182 FITSGFSLVTK
-193 LSGNFFKTTAKVAQ
+193 KGENFFKTTAKVAQ
-207 TTISVITKIANN
+207 ATVNVITKIANN

-241 SSTLARGLS
+241 NSTLASGLS
-250 LAALVAVGKKCLELS
+250 LAALVAVSKKCLELS
-265 SDLVEVQNVVETT
+265 SNLAEVQNVVDTT

-412 TQGDFNKTQASWSN
+412 TQGDFNKTQASWAN
-426 QMRIL
+426 QLRVL

-446 QKVLYPVLSVVNVI
+446 QKVLYPVLSVVNAI
-460 LGKAV
+460 LSRAV

-476 FDTKTITES
+476 FDTKTITGS
-485 QSGTSEKSSPSVA
+485 QSETSEKSSPNVA
-498 TATNSPNVATATDK
+498 TATDSPNVATATDK
-512 EVRSQDKLAKS
+512 EAKSQDNLAKS

-556 DLAKAESK
+556 ESTKSRKGTKAKKNS
-564 TPRTKLPSIS
+564 TPKSGI
-574 KTKLPSVG
+574 
-582 NTGNLGFE
+582 NTNSDLGFD
-590 LLDYADAVNKGV
+590 LLNYADVANKGA
-602 KDKNKDTE
+602 KDTE
-610 TAFGNFIKR
+610 TAFENFIKR
-619 MKKLAKEGQF
+619 MKKLAKDGQF

-641 GLVSKIH
+641 GLVAKIH
-648 FKEVENKFTKFSNK
+648 FKEVEDKFTKFFNK

-670 VRNLNTAQIG
+670 VRNLDTAQIG
-680 TKFGDLINLIVHTIN
+680 RKLGDLLNLIIHTVN
-695 TFYDTIDFS
+695 TFYDTVDFS
-704 AIGSKIAEGLNSMF
+704 AIGSKLAEGLNSAF
-718 ETIDWEGLGQFLL
+718 ETIDWEALGQFLL

-753 GVHLSELVNS
+753 GVHLSELINS
-763 AFESIDFE
+763 AFDSIDFE

-781 NGITTAMWDVLFG
+781 NGITNAMWDVLFG
-794 TDWGAKGKEFGQSVS
+794 TDWGAKGEELGQSVS
-809 RMIQGIEWDK
+809 RMIQGIKWDK
-819 LATNL
+819 LAVNL

-853 AIKTFFTKF
+853 AITTFFTNF

-872 KRLAEIINKGVKI
+872 KRLAEVINKGVKI

-900 TIDDFITSLD
+900 TIDDFITNLD

-924 KKSILINAGMSIMR
+924 KKSILINAGMSVMR

-960 NGVIDGLNSLPFINI
+960 YGVIDGLNSLPFINI

-982 TSIDDKNYTSYRKS
+982 TSIDEKTYTSYRKS

-1030 TPLSTMVQAFKSAL
+1030 TPLSTMIQAFKSAL

>member
-28 ENKGIAVSLKVT
+28 ENKGIAVKLTVT

-55 SQNNNRVSIG
+55 SNKNNSVSIG
-65 LTVKTTTVKELR
+65 LTVNTTTVKELR
-77 KEIQKKF
+77 REIQKKL
-84 TNPVNVPLSVTEGQV
+84 TKPINIPLSVTEGQV
-99 NKIRNQIQRAS
+99 NKLRNQIQRAS
-110 QKPITVSV
+110 REPVTVSV
-118 QANTESL
+118 QASTESL

-134 LGSQQQRSGSSSN
+134 LGSQQQSSGSSSN

-159 NLGKTSALSGIT
+159 NLGGTGALSGVT
-171 SSMGKIAGPLA
+171 SSIGKIAVPLG
-182 FITSGFSLVDK
+182 FITSGFSLVTK
-193 LSGNFFKTTAKVAQ
+193 KGENFFKTTAKVAQ
-207 TTISVITKIANN
+207 ATVNVITKIANN
-219 IKKVVSVV
+219 IKRVVSVV

-241 SSTLARGLS
+241 NSTLARGLS
-250 LAALVAVGKKCLELS
+250 LTALVAVGKKGLELS
-265 SDLVEVQNVVETT
+265 SDLAEVQNVVETT

-319 ESEDATLQMSTNL
+319 ESDEATLQMSTNL

-412 TQGDFNKTQASWSN
+412 TQGDFNKTQASWAN
-426 QMRIL
+426 QLRIL

-446 QKVLYPVLSVVNVI
+446 QKVLYPVLSVVNAI

-485 QSGTSEKSSPSVA
+485 QSGTSEKSSPNVA
-498 TATNSPNVATATDK
+498 TATDSPNVATATDK
-512 EVRSQDKLAKS
+512 EAKSQDNLAKS

-538 EKELSSVHKL
+538 EKELASVHKL

-556 DLAKAESK
+556 ESTKASKGTKAKK
-564 TPRTKLPSIS
+564 TSTPKSGI
-574 KTKLPSVG
+574 
-582 NTGNLGFE
+582 NTNGGLGFD
-590 LLDYADAVNKGV
+590 LLNYADAVNKGV

-619 MKKLAKEGQF
+619 MKKLAKDGQF

-648 FKEVENKFTKFSNK
+648 FKDVEDKFTKFFNK

-670 VRNLNTAQIG
+670 VRNLDTAQIG
-680 TKFGDLINLIVHTIN
+680 RKLGDLINLIVHTVN
-695 TFYDTIDFS
+695 TFYDTVDFS
-704 AIGSKIAEGLNSMF
+704 AIGSKLAEGLNSAF
-718 ETIDWEGLGQFLL
+718 ETIDWEALGQFLL

-753 GVHLSELVNS
+753 GVHLSELINS
-763 AFESIDFE
+763 AFDSIDFA

-794 TDWGAKGKEFGQSVS
+794 TDWGAKGEELGQSVS
-809 RMIQGIEWDK
+809 RMIQGIKWDK
-819 LATNL
+819 LAVNL

-853 AIKTFFTKF
+853 AITTFFRNF
-862 FEEVKEKKLG
+862 FEEIKEKKLG
-872 KRLAEIINKGVKI
+872 KRLSELINKGVKI
-885 LNDLINEIPWEDIYD
+885 LNDLINEIPWEDIYN
-900 TIDDFITSLD
+900 TIDDFITNLD

-938 GVFKSIK
+938 GVFKSII

-982 TSIDDKNYTSYRKS
+982 TSIDDKTYTSYRKS

-1030 TPLSTMVQAFKSAL
+1030 TPLSTMIQAFKSAL

>member
-1 MAQSLQIPVEINLK
+1 M
-15 TKKEDFDKLTSKL
+15 
-28 ENKGIAVSLKVT
+28 
-40 NEELKNFRETIQKKF
+40 
-55 SQNNNRVSIG
+55 SIG

-77 KEIQKKF
+77 KEIQNKF
-84 TNPVNVPLSVTEGQV
+84 TKPVNVPLSVTQGQI
-99 NKIRNQIQRAS
+99 NNLRNQIQTAS
-110 QKPITVSV
+110 QNPITVSV

-125 RRVREQISG
+125 RRVRAQILG
-134 LGSQQQRSGSSSN
+134 LGSQQQSSSSSYSSSSSSN

-159 NLGKTSALSGIT
+159 NLGGTGALSSIT
-171 SSMGKIAGPLA
+171 SSISKIEGPLG
-182 FITSGFSLVDK
+182 FITSGFSLVNN
-193 LSGNFFKTTAKVAQ
+193 LGENFFKTTAKVAQ
-207 TTISVITKIANN
+207 TTINVITKIANN

-227 GGAVNNIKSKFNIL
+227 GGAVNNIRSKFNIL
-241 SSTLARGLS
+241 NSTLAKGLS
-250 LAALVAVGKKCLELS
+250 LASLVAVSKKCLELS
-265 SDLVEVQNVVETT
+265 SNLAEVQNVVDTT

-283 NIINEFAES
+283 DIINEFAKS

-319 ESEDATLQMSTNL
+319 ETEDVTLQMSTNL

-351 NKIRS
+351 HKIRS

-383 QGIQTSYSAMS
+383 QGIKTSYREMS

-401 RYNYIMQALTD
+401 RYNFIMKSLTD
-412 TQGDFNKTQASWSN
+412 TQGDFNKTQASWAN
-426 QMRIL
+426 QLRIL
-431 QGQAQQLGAILGNLL
+431 QGKAQQLGAILGNLL
-446 QKVLYPVLSVVNVI
+446 QKVLYPVLSVVNAI
-460 LGKAV
+460 LGRAV
-465 AMGNVLAKAFG
+465 AMGNILAKAFG
-476 FDTKTITES
+476 FDTKTITDS
-485 QSGTSEKSSPSVA
+485 QNETVS
-498 TATNSPNVATATDK
+498 TNSQNVATATDK
-512 EVRSQDKLAKS
+512 EAKSQDNLANS

-538 EKELSSVHKL
+538 EKELASVHKL
-548 NILNKKQA
+548 NVLNKKQA
-556 DLAKAESK
+556 ETTKDGTGIKKSSK
-564 TPRTKLPSIS
+564 HTSGLN
-574 KTKLPSVG
+574 VNDG
-582 NTGNLGFE
+582 LGFD
-590 LLDYADAVNKGV
+590 LLNYADIANKGA
-602 KDKNKDTE
+602 KDTE
-610 TAFGNFIKR
+610 TAFENFINR
-619 MKKLAKEGQF
+619 MNKLAKEGQF

-648 FKEVENKFTKFSNK
+648 FKEVEDKFTKFSNK

-718 ETIDWEGLGQFLL
+718 ETIDWEALGQFIL

-741 AGFAETFDWLSF
+741 AGFVETFDWVSF
-753 GVHLSELVNS
+753 GIHLSELINS
-763 AFESIDFE
+763 AFDNIDFE
-771 AIESFVVNGV
+771 AIESFVINGV
-781 NGITTAMWDVLFG
+781 NGITNAMWDVLFG
-794 TDWGAKGKEFGQSVS
+794 TDWGAKGEELGQSIS
-809 RMIQGIEWDK
+809 RMIQGINWDNV
-819 LATNL
+819 ATNL

-829 SLIDFGINFAEQV
+829 SLIDFGINFPEQV

-872 KRLAEIINKGVKI
+872 SRLAELINKGIKI
-885 LNDLINEIPWEDIYD
+885 LNDLIKAIPWKDIYD
-900 TIDDFITSLD
+900 TIDGFITNLD
-910 WVGILRNI
+910 WVGILVGI
-918 ANLWSA
+918 ANLWLA
-924 KKSILINAGMSIMR
+924 KKSILINAGISIMR
-938 GVFKSIK
+938 GVFKSIIESVGK
-945 DSIGEEIDKL
+945 EIDNL

-960 NGVIDGLNSLPFINI
+960 NGIIDGLNSLPFINI
-975 KTHSGGG
+975 KTNSGGG
-982 TSIDDKNYTSYRKS
+982 TSIDEKTYKSYKKS

-1008 VIPPNNK
+1008 VLPPNNK
-1015 FLAMLGDQTSGTNIE
+1015 FLAMLGDQKSGTNIE
-1030 TPLSTMVQAFKSAL
+1030 TPLSTMLEAFKTAL
-1044 SDSNYSGMGDIY
+1044 SESNYNGGGDIY

>member
-1 MAQSLQIPVEINLK
+1 MAQSLQIPIEINLK
-15 TKKEDFDKLTSKL
+15 TKKEDFDKITNKL
-28 ENKGIAVSLKVT
+28 ENNKIAVSLKVT

-55 SQNNNRVSIG
+55 SQKNNSVSIG
-65 LTVKTTTVKELR
+65 LTVKTTTVKELI
-77 KEIQKKF
+77 KEIQNKF
-84 TNPVNVPLSVTEGQV
+84 TKPINVPISVKDNQV
-99 NKIRNQIQRAS
+99 NKLRNQIQRAS
-110 QKPITVSV
+110 REPITVSV

-147 VNAFSQLLSRFT
+147 INAFSQLLSRFN
-159 NLGKTSALSGIT
+159 NLGETGSLSGIT
-171 SSMGKIAGPLA
+171 SSIGKIAGPLG
-182 FITSGFSLVDK
+182 FITSGFSLITK
-193 LSGNFFKTTAKVAQ
+193 LGENFFKTTDKVAQ
-207 TTISVITKIANN
+207 TTISVITKIANS

-227 GGAVNNIKSKFNIL
+227 GGAVNNIKSKFNVL
-241 SSTLARGLS
+241 NSTLARGLS
-250 LAALVAVGKKCLELS
+250 LAALVAVSKKCLELS

-383 QGIQTSYSAMS
+383 QGIKTSYSAMS

-412 TQGDFNKTQASWSN
+412 TQGDFNKTQASWAN
-426 QMRIL
+426 QLRVL
-431 QGQAQQLGAILGNLL
+431 QGQAKQLGAILGNLL
-446 QKVLYPVLSVVNVI
+446 QKVLYPVLTVVNAI
-460 LGKAV
+460 FGKAV
-465 AMGNVLAKAFG
+465 AMGNILAKAFG

-485 QSGTSEKSSPSVA
+485 QSGTSEK
-498 TATNSPNVATATDK
+498 NLPNVATATDK
-512 EVRSQDKLAKS
+512 EAKSQDNLAKS

-538 EKELSSVHKL
+538 EKELASVHKL
-548 NILNKKQA
+548 NILNKKQSETT
-556 DLAKAESK
+556 KAG
-564 TPRTKLPSIS
+564 TDTKKSSMPTSGLN
-574 KTKLPSVG
+574 VNDG
-582 NTGNLGFE
+582 LGFD
-590 LLDYADAVNKGV
+590 LLNYADVANKSA
-602 KDKNKDTE
+602 KDTE
-610 TAFGNFIKR
+610 TAFENFINR
-619 MKKLAKEGQF
+619 MKKLAKDGQF

-648 FKEVENKFTKFSNK
+648 FKEVEDKTTKFFNK
-662 IGRVINGF
+662 LGRVINGF

-695 TFYDTIDFS
+695 TFYETIDFS
-704 AIGSKIAEGLNSMF
+704 DIGSKIADGLNSMF
-718 ETIDWEGLGQFLL
+718 ETIDWEALGQFIL

-741 AGFAETFDWLSF
+741 AGFVETFDWVSF
-753 GVHLSELVNS
+753 GIHLSELINS
-763 AFESIDFE
+763 AFDNIDFE
-771 AIESFVVNGV
+771 AIESFVINGV
-781 NGITTAMWDVLFG
+781 NGITNAMWDVLFG
-794 TDWGAKGKEFGQSVS
+794 TDWGAKGEELGQSIS
-809 RMIQGIEWDK
+809 KMIQGIKWDK

-829 SLIDFGINFAEQV
+829 SIIDFGINFAEQV

-872 KRLAEIINKGVKI
+872 KRLAELINKGVKI
-885 LNDLINEIPWEDIYD
+885 LNDLINAIPWKNIYD
-900 TIDDFITSLD
+900 TIDELITNLD
-910 WVGILRNI
+910 WVGILRGI
-918 ANLWSA
+918 SNLWLS
-924 KKSILINAGMSIMR
+924 KKSILINAAISIMK
-938 GVFKSIK
+938 GVFKSIINSVGK
-945 DSIGEEIDKL
+945 EIDKL

-960 NGVIDGLNSLPFINI
+960 YGVIDGLNSLPFINI
-975 KTHSGGG
+975 KTGGGGG
-982 TSIDDKNYTSYRKS
+982 TSIDEKAYKNYKNS
-996 APMSIPHLAKGA
+996 APMSVPHLAKGA

-1030 TPLSTMVQAFKSAL
+1030 TPLSTMIQAFKSAL

>member
-28 ENKGIAVSLKVT
+28 ENKGIAVKLNVT

-55 SQNNNRVSIG
+55 SNKNNKVSIG
-65 LTVKTTTVKELR
+65 LTVKTTTVRELR
-77 KEIQKKF
+77 KEIQKKLS
-84 TNPVNVPLSVTEGQV
+84 NPVNVPLTVTQGQV
-99 NKIRNQIQRAS
+99 NKLRNQIQRAS
-110 QKPITVSV
+110 REPVTVSV
-118 QANTESL
+118 QASTESL

-134 LGSQQQRSGSSSN
+134 LGSQKQRNGSSSN

-159 NLGKTSALSGIT
+159 NLGGTGALSGIT
-171 SSMGKIAGPLA
+171 SSMGKIAVPLG
-182 FITSGFSLVDK
+182 FITAGFSSVTK
-193 LSGNFFKTTAKVAQ
+193 LGGNFFKTTAKVAE
-207 TTISVITKIANN
+207 TTINIVTKLANN

-227 GGAVNNIKSKFNIL
+227 GGAVNNIKSKFNVL
-241 SSTLARGLS
+241 NSTLASGLS
-250 LAALVAVGKKCLELS
+250 LAALGAVGKKCLELS
-265 SDLVEVQNVVETT
+265 SDLAEVQNVVETT

-283 NIINEFAES
+283 NVINEFAES

-319 ESEDATLQMSTNL
+319 ESEEATLQMSTNL

-412 TQGDFNKTQASWSN
+412 TQGDFNKTQAGWAN
-426 QMRIL
+426 QLRIL

-446 QKVLYPVLSVVNVI
+446 QKVLYPVLTVVNAI
-460 LGKAV
+460 LSKAV

-476 FDTKTITES
+476 FDTKTITGS
-485 QSGTSEKSSPSVA
+485 QSGTSEKSLQNVA
-498 TATNSPNVATATDK
+498 TATDSPNVATATDK
-512 EVRSQDKLAKS
+512 ETKSQDNLAKS

-538 EKELSSVHKL
+538 EKELASVHKL

-556 DLAKAESK
+556 ETTKAGTGIKAKKNS
-564 TPRTKLPSIS
+564 TPTSGLN
-574 KTKLPSVG
+574 VNG
-582 NTGNLGFE
+582 GLGFD
-590 LLDYADAVNKGV
+590 LLNYADVANKGA
-602 KDKNKDTE
+602 KDTE
-610 TAFGNFIKR
+610 TAFENFIKR

-629 EGIGASLADEIN
+629 EGIGASLADEVN
-641 GLVSKIH
+641 GLFAKLN
-648 FKEVENKFTKFSNK
+648 FKKLEGKFTKYANN

-670 VRNLNTAQIG
+670 VKNLKASLIG
-680 TKFGDLINLIVHTIN
+680 AKLGDLINLIIHTIN

-704 AIGSKIAEGLNSMF
+704 AIGSKLAEGLNSMF

-753 GVHLSELVNS
+753 GVHLSELINS

-853 AIKTFFTKF
+853 AITTFFRNF

-872 KRLAEIINKGVKI
+872 KRLAELINKGVKI

-900 TIDDFITSLD
+900 TIDDFITNLD

-924 KKSILINAGMSIMR
+924 KKSILINAGMSIMK
-938 GVFKSIK
+938 GVFKSII

-960 NGVIDGLNSLPFINI
+960 YGVIDGLNSLPFINI

-982 TSIDDKNYTSYRKS
+982 TSIDDKTYSSYKKS
-996 APMSIPHLAKGA
+996 ASMSIPHLAKGA

-1030 TPLSTMVQAFKSAL
+1030 TPLSTMIQAFKSAL

>member
-15 TKKEDFDKLTSKL
+15 TKKEDFDKLTSKI
-28 ENKGIAVSLKVT
+28 ENKGIAVKLNVT
-40 NEELKNFRETIQKKF
+40 NEELKNFRETIHKKF
-55 SQNNNRVSIG
+55 SDKNNKVSIG
-65 LTVKTTTVKELR
+65 LTVKTTTVRELR

-84 TNPVNVPLSVTEGQV
+84 TKPVNVPLSIKEGQV
-99 NKIRNQIQRAS
+99 NKIRNQIQKAS
-110 QKPITVSV
+110 REPVTVSV
-118 QANTESL
+118 QASTESL
-125 RRVREQISG
+125 RRVREQISN

-159 NLGKTSALSGIT
+159 NLGGTGALSGIT
-171 SSMGKIAGPLA
+171 SSMGKVAGPLA
-182 FITSGFSLVDK
+182 FITSVFDLVTG
-193 LSGNFFKTTAKVAQ
+193 LSGNFFKTTARIAQ
-207 TTISVITKIANN
+207 TTINVITKIANN

-265 SDLVEVQNVVETT
+265 SDLAEVQNVVEMT

-283 NIINEFAES
+283 NIINEFAS
-292 ALKNFGLTELQA
+292 NALKNFGLTELQA

-412 TQGDFNKTQASWSN
+412 TQGDFNKTQASWAN
-426 QMRIL
+426 QLRVL

-446 QKVLYPVLSVVNVI
+446 QKVLYPVLSVVNAI
-460 LGKAV
+460 FGKAV

-476 FDTKTITES
+476 FDTKAITAS
-485 QSGTSEKSSPSVA
+485 QSGTSEKSSPNVA
-498 TATNSPNVATATDK
+498 TVTDSPNLATATDK
-512 EVRSQDKLAKS
+512 EAKSQDNLANS

-538 EKELSSVHKL
+538 EKELASVHKL

-556 DLAKAESK
+556 ETTKASTGTKAKK
-564 TPRTKLPSIS
+564 NSIPTS
-574 KTKLPSVG
+574 GLNVNG
-582 NTGNLGFE
+582 GLGFD
-590 LLDYADAVNKGV
+590 LLNYADVANKG
-602 KDKNKDTE
+602 NKDTE
-610 TAFGNFIKR
+610 TAFENFINR

-648 FKEVENKFTKFSNK
+648 FKDVEDKTTKFFNK

-680 TKFGDLINLIVHTIN
+680 RKLGDLINLIIHTIN
-695 TFYDTIDFS
+695 TFYDTVDFS
-704 AIGSKIAEGLNSMF
+704 AIGSKLADGLNSMF

-741 AGFAETFDWLSF
+741 AGFAETFDWISL
-753 GVHLSELVNS
+753 GIHLSELINS

-781 NGITTAMWDVLFG
+781 NGITDAMWDVLFG
-794 TDWGAKGKEFGQSVS
+794 TDWGAKGEELGQSVS

-853 AIKTFFTKF
+853 AITTFFIKF

-872 KRLAEIINKGVKI
+872 KRLAELINKGVKI
-885 LNDLINEIPWEDIYD
+885 LNDLINDIPWEDIYD
-900 TIDDFITSLD
+900 TIDDFITNLD
-910 WVGILRNI
+910 WVGILINI

-924 KKSILINAGMSIMR
+924 KKSILINAGLSIMR
-938 GVFKSIK
+938 GVFKSII

-960 NGVIDGLNSLPFINI
+960 YGVIDGLNSLPFINI

-982 TSIDDKNYTSYRKS
+982 TSIDDKTYTSYKKS

-1030 TPLSTMVQAFKSAL
+1030 TPLSTMIQAFKSAL

>member
-15 TKKEDFDKLTSKL
+15 TKKEDFDKLTSKI
-28 ENKGIAVSLKVT
+28 ENKGIAVKLNVT
-40 NEELKNFRETIQKKF
+40 NEELKNFRETIHKKF
-55 SQNNNRVSIG
+55 SDKNNKVSIG
-65 LTVKTTTVKELR
+65 LTVKTTTVRELR

-84 TNPVNVPLSVTEGQV
+84 TKPVNVPLSIKERQV
-99 NKIRNQIQRAS
+99 NKIRNQIQKAS
-110 QKPITVSV
+110 REPVTVSV
-118 QANTESL
+118 QASTESL
-125 RRVREQISG
+125 RRVREQISN

-159 NLGKTSALSGIT
+159 NLGGTGALSGIT
-171 SSMGKIAGPLA
+171 SSIGKVAGPLA
-182 FITSGFSLVDK
+182 FITSVFDLVTG
-193 LSGNFFKTTAKVAQ
+193 LSGNFFKTTARIAQ
-207 TTISVITKIANN
+207 TTINVITKIANN

-265 SDLVEVQNVVETT
+265 SDLAEVQNVVETT

-283 NIINEFAES
+283 NIINEFAS
-292 ALKNFGLTELQA
+292 NALKNFGLTELQA

-412 TQGDFNKTQASWSN
+412 TQGDFNKTQASWAN
-426 QMRIL
+426 QLRVL

-446 QKVLYPVLSVVNVI
+446 QKVLYPVLSVVNAI
-460 LGKAV
+460 FGKAV

-476 FDTKTITES
+476 FDTKAITAS
-485 QSGTSEKSSPSVA
+485 QSGTSEKSSPNVA
-498 TATNSPNVATATDK
+498 TVTDSPNLATATDK
-512 EVRSQDKLAKS
+512 EAKSQDNLANS

-538 EKELSSVHKL
+538 EKELASVHKL

-556 DLAKAESK
+556 ETTKASTGTKAKK
-564 TPRTKLPSIS
+564 NSIPTS
-574 KTKLPSVG
+574 GLNVNG
-582 NTGNLGFE
+582 GLGFD
-590 LLDYADAVNKGV
+590 LLNYADVANKG
-602 KDKNKDTE
+602 NKDTE
-610 TAFGNFIKR
+610 TAFENFINR

-648 FKEVENKFTKFSNK
+648 FKDVEDKTTKFFNK

-680 TKFGDLINLIVHTIN
+680 RKLGDLINLIIHTIN
-695 TFYDTIDFS
+695 TFYDTVDFS
-704 AIGSKIAEGLNSMF
+704 AIGSKLADGLNSMF

-741 AGFAETFDWLSF
+741 AGFAETFDWISL
-753 GVHLSELVNS
+753 GIHLSELINS

-781 NGITTAMWDVLFG
+781 NGITDAMWDVLFG
-794 TDWGAKGKEFGQSVS
+794 TDWGAKGEELGQSVS

-853 AIKTFFTKF
+853 AITTFFIKF

-872 KRLAEIINKGVKI
+872 KRLAELINKGVKI
-885 LNDLINEIPWEDIYD
+885 LNDLINDIPWEDIYD
-900 TIDDFITSLD
+900 TIDDFITNLD
-910 WVGILRNI
+910 WVGILINI

-924 KKSILINAGMSIMR
+924 KKSILINAGLSIMR
-938 GVFKSIK
+938 GVFKSII

-960 NGVIDGLNSLPFINI
+960 YGVIDGLNSLPFINI

-982 TSIDDKNYTSYRKS
+982 TSIDDKTYTSYKKS

-1030 TPLSTMVQAFKSAL
+1030 TPLSTMIQAFKSAL
-1044 SDSNYSGMGDIY
+1044 SDSNYSGMSDIY

>member
-28 ENKGIAVSLKVT
+28 ENKGVSVKLTVT
-40 NEELKNFRETIQKKF
+40 TEELKNFRETIQKKF
-55 SQNNNRVSIG
+55 SNKNNRVSIG
-65 LTVKTTTVKELR
+65 LTVNTTTVKELR
-77 KEIQKKF
+77 REIQKKL
-84 TNPVNVPLSVTEGQV
+84 TKPINIPLSVTEGQV

-125 RRVREQISG
+125 RRVREQISS
-134 LGSQQQRSGSSSN
+134 LGSHQQGSGSSSN

-159 NLGKTSALSGIT
+159 NLGGKGALSGIT
-171 SSMGKIAGPLA
+171 SSIGKVAVPLG
-182 FITSGFSLVDK
+182 FITSGFSLVTK
-193 LSGNFFKTTAKVAQ
+193 RGENFFKTTAKVAQ
-207 TTISVITKIANN
+207 ATVNVITNIASN

-227 GGAVNNIKSKFNIL
+227 GGAVNNIKSKFNVL
-241 SSTLARGLS
+241 NSTLASGLS
-250 LAALVAVGKKCLELS
+250 LAALVAVSKKCLELS
-265 SDLVEVQNVVETT
+265 SDLAEVQNVVETT

-319 ESEDATLQMSTNL
+319 ESEEATLQMSTNL
-332 TKLTADVASF
+332 TQLTADVASF

-412 TQGDFNKTQASWSN
+412 TQGDFNKTQASWAN
-426 QMRIL
+426 QLRIL

-446 QKVLYPVLSVVNVI
+446 QKVLYPVLSVVNAI

-485 QSGTSEKSSPSVA
+485 QSGTSEKSSPNVT
-498 TATNSPNVATATDK
+498 TATDSPNVATATDK
-512 EVRSQDKLAKS
+512 EAKSQDNLAKS

-556 DLAKAESK
+556 EATKASKGTKAKKNS
-564 TPRTKLPSIS
+564 TPKSGI
-574 KTKLPSVG
+574 
-582 NTGNLGFE
+582 NTNGGLGFD
-590 LLDYADAVNKGV
+590 LLNYADVANKGA
-602 KDKNKDTE
+602 KDTE
-610 TAFGNFIKR
+610 TAFENFIKR

-629 EGIGASLADEIN
+629 EGIGASLADEVN
-641 GLVSKIH
+641 GLFSKIH
-648 FKEVENKFTKFSNK
+648 FKEVEDKFIKFSNN

-680 TKFGDLINLIVHTIN
+680 RKLGDLLNLIIHTVN
-695 TFYDTIDFS
+695 TFYDTVDFS
-704 AIGSKIAEGLNSMF
+704 AIGSKLAEGLNSMF
-718 ETIDWEGLGQFLL
+718 ETIDWEALGQFLL

-753 GVHLSELVNS
+753 GVHLSELINS

-794 TDWGAKGKEFGQSVS
+794 TDWGAKGEELGQSVS
-809 RMIQGIEWDK
+809 RMIQGIKWDK
-819 LATNL
+819 LAVNL

-853 AIKTFFTKF
+853 AITTFFRNF
-862 FEEVKEKKLG
+862 FEEAKEKKLG
-872 KRLAEIINKGVKI
+872 KRLAELINKGVKI

-900 TIDDFITSLD
+900 TIDDFITNLD

-938 GVFKSIK
+938 DVFKSII

-960 NGVIDGLNSLPFINI
+960 YGVIDGLNSLPFINI

-982 TSIDDKNYTSYRKS
+982 TSIDDKTYTSYKKS

-1030 TPLSTMVQAFKSAL
+1030 TPLSTMIQAFKSAL

>member
-1 MAQSLQIPVEINLK
+1 MAQSLQIPIEINLK
-15 TKKEDFDKLTSKL
+15 TKKEDFDKITNKL
-28 ENKGIAVSLKVT
+28 ENNKIAVSLKVT

-55 SQNNNRVSIG
+55 SQKNNSVSIG
-65 LTVKTTTVKELR
+65 LTVNTTTVKELR
-77 KEIQKKF
+77 KEIQNKF
-84 TNPVNVPLSVTEGQV
+84 TKPVNVPLSVTQEQV
-99 NKIRNQIQRAS
+99 NKLRNQVQGAS
-110 QKPITVSV
+110 REPITVSV

-125 RRVREQISG
+125 RRVREQILG
-134 LGSQQQRSGSSSN
+134 LGSQQQRSGSSSSSN
-147 VNAFSQLLSRFT
+147 VNAFSQLLSRFN
-159 NLGKTSALSGIT
+159 NLGETGALSGIT
-171 SSMGKIAGPLA
+171 SSIGKIAGPLG
-182 FITSGFSLVDK
+182 FITSGFSLVTK
-193 LSGNFFKTTAKVAQ
+193 LGENFFKTTDKVAQ
-207 TTISVITKIANN
+207 TTINLITKIANN

-227 GGAVNNIKSKFNIL
+227 GGAVNNIKNKFNIL
-241 SSTLARGLS
+241 NSTLAKGLS
-250 LAALVAVGKKCLELS
+250 LAAIVSVSKKCLELS

-319 ESEDATLQMSTNL
+319 ESEEATLQMSTNL

-383 QGIQTSYSAMS
+383 QGIKTSYSAMS

-412 TQGDFNKTQASWSN
+412 TQGDFNKTQAGWAN
-426 QMRIL
+426 QLRIL

-446 QKVLYPVLSVVNVI
+446 QKVLYPVLTVVNAI
-460 LGKAV
+460 LSRAV
-465 AMGNVLAKAFG
+465 EMGNVLAKAFG
-476 FDTKTITES
+476 FDTKTITGS
-485 QSGTSEKSSPSVA
+485 QSGTSEKSL
-498 TATNSPNVATATDK
+498 PNVATATDK
-512 EVRSQDKLAKS
+512 EAKSQDNLAKS

-528 AEKKKQNKER
+528 TEKKKQNKER
-538 EKELSSVHKL
+538 EKELASVHKL

-556 DLAKAESK
+556 EITKAGTGAKKSS
-564 TPRTKLPSIS
+564 TPTSGLN
-574 KTKLPSVG
+574 VNG
-582 NTGNLGFE
+582 GLGFD
-590 LLDYADAVNKGV
+590 LLNYADEVNKGA
-602 KDKNKDTE
+602 KDTE
-610 TAFGNFIKR
+610 TAFENFINR
-619 MKKLAKEGQF
+619 MKKLAKDGEF

-641 GLVSKIH
+641 GLVSRIH
-648 FKEVENKFTKFSNK
+648 FKEVEDKFIKFFNKL
-662 IGRVINGF
+662 GRVINGF

-680 TKFGDLINLIVHTIN
+680 TKLGDLINLIVHTIN

-704 AIGSKIAEGLNSMF
+704 DIGSKIAYGLNRMF
-718 ETIDWEGLGQFLL
+718 ETIDWEALGQFLL

-741 AGFAETFDWLSF
+741 AGFVETFDWVSF
-753 GVHLSELVNS
+753 GIHLSELINS
-763 AFESIDFE
+763 AFDNIDFE
-771 AIESFVVNGV
+771 AIESFVINGV
-781 NGITTAMWDVLFG
+781 NGITNAMWDVLFG
-794 TDWGAKGKEFGQSVS
+794 TDWGAKGKELGQSIS
-809 RMIQGIEWDK
+809 RMIQGINWDNI
-819 LATNL
+819 ATNL

-862 FEEVKEKKLG
+862 FKEVKEKKLG
-872 KRLAEIINKGVKI
+872 ERLAELINKGIKI
-885 LNDLINEIPWEDIYD
+885 LNELINNIPWKDIYD
-900 TIDDFITSLD
+900 TIDGFITNLD
-910 WVGILRNI
+910 WVGILGGI
-918 ANLWSA
+918 ANLWLA
-924 KKSILINAGMSIMR
+924 KKSILINAGLSIMR
-938 GVFKSIK
+938 GVFKSI
-945 DSIGEEIDKL
+945 IGSVGKEIDKL

-975 KTHSGGG
+975 KTSGGG
-982 TSIDDKNYTSYRKS
+982 GHSFSESGSSGGNTFSMSRKYIPVTSGAD
-996 APMSIPHLAKGA
+996 IPHLAKGA

-1030 TPLSTMVQAFKSAL
+1030 TPLSTMIQAFKSAL
-1044 SDSNYSGMGDIY
+1044 NDSNYSGMGDIY

>member
-15 TKKEDFDKLTSKL
+15 TKKEDFNKLTSKL
-28 ENKGIAVSLKVT
+28 ENSGIAVRLTVT

-55 SQNNNRVSIG
+55 SNKNNRVSIG
-65 LTVKTTTVKELR
+65 LTVKTTTVNELR
-77 KEIQKKF
+77 REIQKKF
-84 TNPVNVPLSVTEGQV
+84 TKPVNVPVSVTQGQV
-99 NKIRNQIQRAS
+99 NNLRNQIQMAS
-110 QKPITVSV
+110 RNPITVSV

-125 RRVREQISG
+125 RRVRAQILG
-134 LGSQQQRSGSSSN
+134 LGSQQQRSGSSSSSN

-159 NLGKTSALSGIT
+159 NLGGTGALSGLT
-171 SSMGKIAGPLA
+171 SSIDKIEGPLG
-182 FITSGFSLVDK
+182 FITSGFSLVNN
-193 LSGNFFKTTAKVAQ
+193 LGENFFKTTAKVAQ
-207 TTISVITKIANN
+207 TTINVITKIANN

-241 SSTLARGLS
+241 NSTLAKGLS
-250 LAALVAVGKKCLELS
+250 LASLVAVSKKCLELS
-265 SDLVEVQNVVETT
+265 SNLAEVQNVVDTT
-278 FGKSS
+278 FGASS
-283 NIINEFAES
+283 NIINEFAKS

-319 ESEDATLQMSTNL
+319 ETEEATLQMSTNL
-332 TKLTADVASF
+332 TKLTADVSSF

-351 NKIRS
+351 QKIRS

-383 QGIQTSYSAMS
+383 QGIKTSYREMS

-401 RYNYIMQALTD
+401 RYNFIMKSLTD
-412 TQGDFNKTQASWSN
+412 TQGDFNKTQASWAN
-426 QMRIL
+426 QLRIL

-446 QKVLYPVLSVVNVI
+446 QKVLYPVLSVVNAI
-460 LGKAV
+460 LGRAV
-465 AMGNVLAKAFG
+465 AMGNILAKAFG
-476 FDTKTITES
+476 FDTKTITDS
-485 QSGTSEKSSPSVA
+485 QNGTSENS
-498 TATNSPNVATATDK
+498 SPNVATATDK
-512 EVRSQDKLAKS
+512 EAKSQDNLADS

-538 EKELSSVHKL
+538 EKELASVHKL
-548 NILNKKQA
+548 NVLNKKQA
-556 DLAKAESK
+556 EA
-564 TPRTKLPSIS
+564 TKSGTG
-574 KTKLPSVG
+574 TKKNSTSTSGLNVNDG
-582 NTGNLGFE
+582 LGFD
-590 LLDYADAVNKGV
+590 LLNYADIANKGA
-602 KDKNKDTE
+602 KDTE
-610 TAFGNFIKR
+610 TAFENFINR

-648 FKEVENKFTKFSNK
+648 FKDVEDKFTKFSNK

-704 AIGSKIAEGLNSMF
+704 AIGSKIADGLNSMF
-718 ETIDWEGLGQFLL
+718 ETIDWEALGQFIL
-731 NKFNSIFRFL
+731 NKLNSIFRFL
-741 AGFAETFDWLSF
+741 AGFVETFDWVSF
-753 GVHLSELVNS
+753 GIHLSELINS
-763 AFESIDFE
+763 AFDNIDFE

-781 NGITTAMWDVLFG
+781 NGITNAMWDVLFG
-794 TDWGAKGKEFGQSVS
+794 TDWGAKGEELGQSIS
-809 RMIQGIEWDK
+809 RMIQGINWDNV
-819 LATNL
+819 ATNL

-872 KRLAEIINKGVKI
+872 SRLAELINKGIKI
-885 LNDLINEIPWEDIYD
+885 LNDLIKDIPWKDIYD
-900 TIDDFITSLD
+900 TIDGFITSLD
-910 WVGILRNI
+910 WVGILGGI
-918 ANLWSA
+918 ANLWLA
-924 KKSILINAGMSIMR
+924 KKSILINAGLSIMR
-938 GVFKSIK
+938 GVFKSIIESVGK
-945 DSIGEEIDKL
+945 EIDNL

-960 NGVIDGLNSLPFINI
+960 NGIIDGLNSLPFINI
-975 KTHSGGG
+975 KTNSGGG
-982 TSIDDKNYTSYRKS
+982 HGLDSYSTSGYS
-996 APMSIPHLAKGA
+996 MSNNIPHLAKGA

-1015 FLAMLGDQTSGTNIE
+1015 FLAMLGDQKSGTNIE
-1030 TPLSTMVQAFKSAL
+1030 TPLSTMLEAFKTAL
-1044 SDSNYSGMGDIY
+1044 SDSNYNGGGDIY

>member
-28 ENKGIAVSLKVT
+28 ENKGVAVKLTVT
-40 NEELKNFRETIQKKF
+40 NEELKNFRETIQKKL
-55 SQNNNRVSIG
+55 SNKNNSVSIG
-65 LTVKTTTVKELR
+65 LTVNTTTVKELR
-77 KEIQKKF
+77 KEIQKKL
-84 TNPVNVPLSVTEGQV
+84 TKPINIPLSVTEGQV

-110 QKPITVSV
+110 REPVTVSV

-125 RRVREQISG
+125 RRVREQISN
-134 LGSQQQRSGSSSN
+134 LGSQQQGSGSNSN

-159 NLGKTSALSGIT
+159 NLDGTGALSGIT
-171 SSMGKIAGPLA
+171 SSIGKVAVPLG
-182 FITSGFSLVDK
+182 FITSGFSLVTK
-193 LSGNFFKTTAKVAQ
+193 KGENFFKTTAKVAQ
-207 TTISVITKIANN
+207 ATVNVITKIANN

-241 SSTLARGLS
+241 NSTLASGLS
-250 LAALVAVGKKCLELS
+250 LAALVAVSKKCLELS
-265 SDLVEVQNVVETT
+265 SNLAEVQNVVDTT

-412 TQGDFNKTQASWSN
+412 TQGDFNKTQASWAN
-426 QMRIL
+426 QLRVL

-446 QKVLYPVLSVVNVI
+446 QKVLYPVLSVVNAI
-460 LGKAV
+460 LSRAV

-476 FDTKTITES
+476 FDTKTITGS
-485 QSGTSEKSSPSVA
+485 QSETSEKSSPNVA
-498 TATNSPNVATATDK
+498 TATDSPNVATATDK
-512 EVRSQDKLAKS
+512 EAKSQDNLAKS

-556 DLAKAESK
+556 ESTKSRKGTKAKKNS
-564 TPRTKLPSIS
+564 TPKSGI
-574 KTKLPSVG
+574 
-582 NTGNLGFE
+582 NTNSDLGFD
-590 LLDYADAVNKGV
+590 LLNYADVANKGA
-602 KDKNKDTE
+602 KDTE

-619 MKKLAKEGQF
+619 MKKLAKDGQF
-629 EGIGASLADEIN
+629 EGIGASLADEVN
-641 GLVSKIH
+641 GLFAKIN
-648 FKEVENKFTKFSNK
+648 FKKLEGKFTKYANN
-662 IGRVINGF
+662 IGKVINGF
-670 VRNLNTAQIG
+670 VRNLDTALIG
-680 TKFGDLINLIVHTIN
+680 RKLGDLLNLIIHTIN
-695 TFYDTIDFS
+695 TFYDTVDFS
-704 AIGSKIAEGLNSMF
+704 AIGSKLAEGLNSAF
-718 ETIDWEGLGQFLL
+718 ETIDWEALGQFLL

-753 GVHLSELVNS
+753 GVHLSELINS
-763 AFESIDFE
+763 AFDSIDFE

-781 NGITTAMWDVLFG
+781 NGITNAMWDVLFG
-794 TDWGAKGKEFGQSVS
+794 TDWGAKGEELGQSVS
-809 RMIQGIEWDK
+809 RMIQGIKWDK
-819 LATNL
+819 LAVNL

-853 AIKTFFTKF
+853 AITTFFTNF

-872 KRLAEIINKGVKI
+872 KRLAEVINKGVKI

-900 TIDDFITSLD
+900 TIDDFITNLD

-924 KKSILINAGMSIMR
+924 KKSILINAGMSVMR

-960 NGVIDGLNSLPFINI
+960 YGVIDGLNSLPFINI

-982 TSIDDKNYTSYRKS
+982 TSIDEKTYTSYRKS

-1030 TPLSTMVQAFKSAL
+1030 TPLSTMIQAFKSAL

>member
-15 TKKEDFDKLTSKL
+15 TKKEDFDKLTSKI
-28 ENKGIAVSLKVT
+28 ENKVIAVKLTVT
-40 NEELKNFRETIQKKF
+40 NEELKTFRETIQKKF
-55 SQNNNRVSIG
+55 SQKNNSVSIG
-65 LTVKTTTVKELR
+65 LTVKTTTVQELR
-77 KEIQKKF
+77 KEIQKKL
-84 TNPVNVPLSVTEGQV
+84 TKPVNVPLSVTEGQV
-99 NKIRNQIQRAS
+99 NKLRNQIQRAS

-118 QANTESL
+118 QASTESL

-134 LGSQQQRSGSSSN
+134 LGSQEQRNGSSSN

-159 NLGKTSALSGIT
+159 NLGGTGALSGIT
-171 SSMGKIAGPLA
+171 SSIGKIAVPLG
-182 FITSGFSLVDK
+182 FITSGFGLVTK
-193 LSGNFFKTTAKVAQ
+193 LSGNFFKTTAKVVE
-207 TTISVITKIANN
+207 TTISIVTKLANN

-241 SSTLARGLS
+241 NSTLARGLS

-283 NIINEFAES
+283 NVINEFAES

-412 TQGDFNKTQASWSN
+412 TQGDFNKTQASWAN
-426 QMRIL
+426 QLRIL

-446 QKVLYPVLSVVNVI
+446 QKVLYPVLSVVNAI
-460 LGKAV
+460 LSKAV

-476 FDTKTITES
+476 FDTKTITDS
-485 QSGTSEKSSPSVA
+485 QSGASEKSSPSVA
-498 TATNSPNVATATDK
+498 TATNLPNVATATDK
-512 EVRSQDKLAKS
+512 EAKSQDNLAKS

-538 EKELSSVHKL
+538 EKELASVHKL

-556 DLAKAESK
+556 EITKAGKGTKAKKNS
-564 TPRTKLPSIS
+564 TPTSGS
-574 KTKLPSVG
+574 NVNDG
-582 NTGNLGFE
+582 LGFD
-590 LLDYADAVNKGV
+590 LLNYDDVANKGA
-602 KDKNKDTE
+602 KDKE
-610 TAFGNFIKR
+610 TAFENFIKR
-619 MKKLAKEGQF
+619 MKKLAKDGQF

-648 FKEVENKFTKFSNK
+648 FKEVEAKFIKFSNK

-680 TKFGDLINLIVHTIN
+680 RKLGDLINLIVHTIN
-695 TFYDTIDFS
+695 TFYDTVDFS
-704 AIGSKIAEGLNSMF
+704 AIGSKLAEGLNSMF
-718 ETIDWEGLGQFLL
+718 ETIDWDALGQFLV
-731 NKFNSIFRFL
+731 NKLNSIFRFL

-753 GVHLSELVNS
+753 GVHLSELINS

-809 RMIQGIEWDK
+809 RMIQGIKWDK

-829 SLIDFGINFAEQV
+829 SLIDFGINFAEQI

-853 AIKTFFTKF
+853 AITTFFTKF

-872 KRLAEIINKGVKI
+872 KRLAEVINKGVKI
-885 LNDLINEIPWEDIYD
+885 LNDLINDIPWEDIYN
-900 TIDDFITSLD
+900 TIDDFITNLD

-938 GVFKSIK
+938 NVFKSII

-960 NGVIDGLNSLPFINI
+960 YGVIDGLNSLPFINI

-982 TSIDDKNYTSYRKS
+982 TSIDDKTYTNYRKS

-1008 VIPPNNK
+1008 VIPPHNR
-1015 FLAMLGDQTSGTNIE
+1015 FLAMLGYQTSGTNIE
-1030 TPLSTMVQAFKSAL
+1030 TPLSTMIQAFKSAL

>member
-15 TKKEDFDKLTSKL
+15 TKKEDLDKLTSKL

-55 SQNNNRVSIG
+55 SNKNNSVSIG
-65 LTVKTTTVKELR
+65 LTVKTTTLKELR
-77 KEIQKKF
+77 KEIHKKL
-84 TNPVNVPLSVTEGQV
+84 TKPINIPLSVTEGQV
-99 NKIRNQIQRAS
+99 NKLRNQIQRAS
-110 QKPITVSV
+110 REPITVSV
-118 QANTESL
+118 QASTESL
-125 RRVREQISG
+125 RRVREQISN
-134 LGSQQQRSGSSSN
+134 LGSQQQRPDSSSN
-147 VNAFSQLLSRFT
+147 VNAFSKLLSRFT
-159 NLGKTSALSGIT
+159 NLCETGSLSGIT

-227 GGAVNNIKSKFNIL
+227 GGAVNNIKSKFNIFN
-241 SSTLARGLS
+241 STLASGLS
-250 LAALVAVGKKCLELS
+250 LAALTALSKKCLELS
-265 SDLVEVQNVVETT
+265 SDLVEVQNVVDTT

-292 ALKNFGLTELQA
+292 ALNNFGLTELQA

-319 ESEDATLQMSTNL
+319 ESEDATLKMSTNL

-412 TQGDFNKTQASWSN
+412 TQGDFNKTQASWAN
-426 QMRIL
+426 QLRVL

-446 QKVLYPVLSVVNVI
+446 QKVLYPVLTVVNAI

-465 AMGNVLAKAFG
+465 AIGNILAKAFG
-476 FDTKTITES
+476 FDTKTITEG
-485 QSGTSEKSSPSVA
+485 QSETSEKSLPNVA
-498 TATNSPNVATATDK
+498 TATDSPNVATATNK
-512 EVRSQDKLAKS
+512 EAKSQDNLANS

-528 AEKKKQNKER
+528 LEKKKQNKER

-556 DLAKAESK
+556 ELTKAS
-564 TPRTKLPSIS
+564 TGTKANKNS
-574 KTKLPSVG
+574 T
-582 NTGNLGFE
+582 NTSGLNENDGLGFD
-590 LLDYADAVNKGV
+590 LLNYADVANNG
-602 KDKNKDTE
+602 DKDTE
-610 TAFGNFIKR
+610 TAFENFIKR
-619 MKKLAKEGQF
+619 MKKLAKDGQF

-648 FKEVENKFTKFSNK
+648 FKDVEDKFIKFFNK

-680 TKFGDLINLIVHTIN
+680 RKLGDLINLIVHTIN
-695 TFYDTIDFS
+695 TFYDTVDFS

-718 ETIDWEGLGQFLL
+718 ETIDWEALGQFLL

-741 AGFAETFDWLSF
+741 AGFVETFDWLSF
-753 GVHLSELVNS
+753 GIHLSELINS
-763 AFESIDFE
+763 AFDSIDFE
-771 AIESFVVNGV
+771 AIESFVVNGI
-781 NGITTAMWDVLFG
+781 NGVTNAMWDVLFG

-829 SLIDFGINFAEQV
+829 SLIDFGINFSEQV

-853 AIKTFFTKF
+853 AITTFFTKF
-862 FEEVKEKKLG
+862 FEEIKEKKLG
-872 KRLAEIINKGVKI
+872 KRLAEVVNKGVKI
-885 LNDLINEIPWEDIYD
+885 LNDLINDIPWEDIYN
-900 TIDDFITSLD
+900 TIDEFITNLD

-938 GVFKSIK
+938 GVFKSII

-960 NGVIDGLNSLPFINI
+960 YGVIDGLNSLPFINI
-975 KTHSGGG
+975 KTHGGGG
-982 TSIDDKNYTSYRKS
+982 TSIDDKTYTSYRKS

-1030 TPLSTMVQAFKSAL
+1030 TPLSTMIQAFKSAL
-1044 SDSNYSGMGDIY
+1044 SDTNYSGMGDIY

>member
-40 NEELKNFRETIQKKF
+40 NEELKNFRETIQNKF
-55 SQNNNRVSIG
+55 SQKNNSVSIG
-65 LTVKTTTVKELR
+65 LTVKTTTVRELR
-77 KEIQKKF
+77 KEIQKKLA
-84 TNPVNVPLSVTEGQV
+84 NPVNIPLTVTQGQV
-99 NKIRNQIQRAS
+99 NKLRNQIQGAS
-110 QKPITVSV
+110 REPITVSV
-118 QANTESL
+118 QASTESL
-125 RRVREQISG
+125 RRVREQIAD
-134 LGSQQQRSGSSSN
+134 LGSQQQGSGSSSN

-159 NLGKTSALSGIT
+159 NIGGTGALSGIT

-193 LSGNFFKTTAKVAQ
+193 LSGNFFKTTARVAQ
-207 TTISVITKIANN
+207 TTISVITKIASN

-227 GGAVNNIKSKFNIL
+227 GGAVDNIKSKFNIL
-241 SSTLARGLS
+241 NSTLARGLS

-383 QGIQTSYSAMS
+383 QGIQTSYSDMS

-412 TQGDFNKTQASWSN
+412 TQGDFNKTQASWAN
-426 QMRIL
+426 QLRVL

-485 QSGTSEKSSPSVA
+485 QSGTSEKSSPNVA

-512 EVRSQDKLAKS
+512 EAKSQDKLANS

-548 NILNKKQA
+548 NILNKKRA
-556 DLAKAESK
+556 DLAKVESK
-564 TPRTKLPSIS
+564 TPKTKLPSIS
-574 KTKLPSVG
+574 KTNIPS
-582 NTGNLGFE
+582 TGNLGFD
-590 LLDYADAVNKGV
+590 LLDYANEASKGAE
-602 KDKNKDTE
+602 KAEKETE
-610 TAFGNFIKR
+610 TAFGNFINR

-648 FKEVENKFTKFSNK
+648 FKEVEDKTTKFFNK

-680 TKFGDLINLIVHTIN
+680 TKLGDLINLIVHTIN

-704 AIGSKIAEGLNSMF
+704 DIGSKLAEGLNSMF

-753 GVHLSELVNS
+753 GVHLSELINS

-829 SLIDFGINFAEQV
+829 SLIDFGINFAEQI

-853 AIKTFFTKF
+853 AITTFFTKF

-872 KRLAEIINKGVKI
+872 KRLAELINKGVKI
-885 LNDLINEIPWEDIYD
+885 LNDLINDIPWEDIYN
-900 TIDDFITSLD
+900 TIDDFITNLD

-938 GVFKSIK
+938 GVFKSII

-960 NGVIDGLNSLPFINI
+960 YGIIDGLNALPFINI
-975 KTHSGGG
+975 ETHSGGG
-982 TSIDDKNYTSYRKS
+982 TSIDDSYSRKS
-996 APMSIPHLAKGA
+996 KSYAPMSIPHLAKGA

-1030 TPLSTMVQAFKSAL
+1030 TPLSTMIQAFKSAL

>member
-15 TKKEDFDKLTSKL
+15 TKKEDFNKLKSKL
-28 ENKGIAVSLKVT
+28 ENSGIDVRLTVT

-55 SQNNNRVSIG
+55 SNKNNRVSIG

-77 KEIQKKF
+77 KEIQNKF
-84 TNPVNVPLSVTEGQV
+84 TKPVNVPLSVTQGQV
-99 NKIRNQIQRAS
+99 NRVINQIQRAS
-110 QKPITVSV
+110 RNPITVSV

-125 RRVREQISG
+125 RRVRAQILG
-134 LGSQQQRSGSSSN
+134 LGSQQQMSGSSSSSSSN

-159 NLGKTSALSGIT
+159 NLGGTGALSGIT
-171 SSMGKIAGPLA
+171 SSIDKIEGPLG
-182 FITSGFSLVDK
+182 FITSGFSLVNN
-193 LSGNFFKTTAKVAQ
+193 LGENFFKTTAKVAQ
-207 TTISVITKIANN
+207 TTINVITKIANS

-241 SSTLARGLS
+241 NSTLAKGLS
-250 LAALVAVGKKCLELS
+250 LASLVAVSKKCLELS
-265 SDLVEVQNVVETT
+265 SNLAEVQNVVDTT

-319 ESEDATLQMSTNL
+319 ETEEATLQMSTNL

-383 QGIQTSYSAMS
+383 QGIKTSYREMS

-401 RYNYIMQALTD
+401 RYNFIMKSLTD
-412 TQGDFNKTQASWSN
+412 TQGDFNKTQASWAN
-426 QMRIL
+426 QLRIL

-460 LGKAV
+460 IGRAV
-465 AMGNVLAKAFG
+465 AMGNSLAKAFG

-485 QSGTSEKSSPSVA
+485 QNGTSETS
-498 TATNSPNVATATDK
+498 SPNVATATDK
-512 EVRSQDKLAKS
+512 EAKSQDNLANS

-528 AEKKKQNKER
+528 NEKKKQNKER
-538 EKELSSVHKL
+538 DKELASVHKL

-556 DLAKAESK
+556 E
-564 TPRTKLPSIS
+564 TTKSGTG
-574 KTKLPSVG
+574 TKKNSTSTSGLNVNDG
-582 NTGNLGFE
+582 LGFD
-590 LLDYADAVNKGV
+590 LLNYDDVANKSA
-602 KDKNKDTE
+602 KDTE
-610 TAFGNFIKR
+610 TAFENFIKR
-619 MKKLAKEGQF
+619 IKKLAKEGQF

-648 FKEVENKFTKFSNK
+648 FKEVEDKFTKFFNK

-670 VRNLNTAQIG
+670 VRNLNTVQIG

-704 AIGSKIAEGLNSMF
+704 AIGSKLADGLNSMF
-718 ETIDWEGLGQFLL
+718 ETIDWDALGQFIL

-741 AGFAETFDWLSF
+741 AGFVETFDWVSF
-753 GVHLSELVNS
+753 GVHLSELINS
-763 AFESIDFE
+763 AFYNIDFE
-771 AIESFVVNGV
+771 AIESFVINGV
-781 NGITTAMWDVLFG
+781 NGITNAMWDVLFG
-794 TDWGAKGKEFGQSVS
+794 TDWGAKGEELGQSIS
-809 RMIQGIEWDK
+809 LMIQGIEWDK
-819 LATNL
+819 VATNL

-872 KRLAEIINKGVKI
+872 NRLSELINKGIKI
-885 LNDLINEIPWEDIYD
+885 LNNLIKDIPWKDIYD
-900 TIDDFITSLD
+900 TIDGFITNLD
-910 WVGILRNI
+910 WVGILGGI
-918 ANLWSA
+918 ANLWLS
-924 KKSILINAGMSIMR
+924 KKSILINAGLSIMK
-938 GVFKSIK
+938 GVFKSIINSVGK
-945 DSIGEEIDKL
+945 EIDNL

-960 NGVIDGLNSLPFINI
+960 NGIIDGLNSLPFINI
-975 KTHSGGG
+975 KTNSGGG
-982 TSIDDKNYTSYRKS
+982 TSIDEKTYKSYKKS
-996 APMSIPHLAKGA
+996 ATMSIPHLAKGA

-1015 FLAMLGDQTSGTNIE
+1015 FLAMLGDQKSGTNIE
-1030 TPLSTMVQAFKSAL
+1030 TPLSTMLEAFKTAL
-1044 SDSNYSGMGDIY
+1044 SESNYNGGGDIY

>member
-28 ENKGIAVSLKVT
+28 ENKGIAVKLTVT

-55 SQNNNRVSIG
+55 SNKNNRVSIG
-65 LTVKTTTVKELR
+65 LTVNTTTVKELR
-77 KEIQKKF
+77 REIQKKL
-84 TNPVNVPLSVTEGQV
+84 TKPINIPLSVTEGQV
-99 NKIRNQIQRAS
+99 NKLRNQIQRAS
-110 QKPITVSV
+110 REPVTVSV
-118 QANTESL
+118 QASTESL

-134 LGSQQQRSGSSSN
+134 LGSQQQSSGSSSN

-159 NLGKTSALSGIT
+159 NLGGTGALSGVT
-171 SSMGKIAGPLA
+171 SSIGKIAVPLG
-182 FITSGFSLVDK
+182 FITSGFSLVTK
-193 LSGNFFKTTAKVAQ
+193 KGENFFKTTAKVAQ
-207 TTISVITKIANN
+207 ATVNVITKIANN

-241 SSTLARGLS
+241 NSTLARGLS
-250 LAALVAVGKKCLELS
+250 LTALVAVGKKGLELS
-265 SDLVEVQNVVETT
+265 SDLAEVQNVVETT

-319 ESEDATLQMSTNL
+319 ESDEATLQMSTNL

-401 RYNYIMQALTD
+401 RYNYILQALTD
-412 TQGDFNKTQASWSN
+412 TQGDFNKTQASWAN
-426 QMRIL
+426 QLRIL

-446 QKVLYPVLSVVNVI
+446 QKVLYPVLSVVNAI

-485 QSGTSEKSSPSVA
+485 QSGTNEKS
-498 TATNSPNVATATDK
+498 SPNVATATDSQNIATATDK
-512 EVRSQDKLAKS
+512 EVKSQDNLAKS

-528 AEKKKQNKER
+528 AEKKRQNKER
-538 EKELSSVHKL
+538 EKELASVHKL

-556 DLAKAESK
+556 EITKAGTGTKAKKSSAPKSG
-564 TPRTKLPSIS
+564 I
-574 KTKLPSVG
+574 
-582 NTGNLGFE
+582 NTNGGLGFD
-590 LLDYADAVNKGV
+590 LLNYADVANKGA
-602 KDKNKDTE
+602 KDTE
-610 TAFGNFIKR
+610 TAFENFIKR

-648 FKEVENKFTKFSNK
+648 FKEVEDKFIKFSNK
-662 IGRVINGF
+662 IGRIINGF

-680 TKFGDLINLIVHTIN
+680 RKLGDLINLIIHTIN
-695 TFYDTIDFS
+695 TFYDTVDFS
-704 AIGSKIAEGLNSMF
+704 AIGSKLAEGLNSAF
-718 ETIDWEGLGQFLL
+718 ETIDWEALGQFLL

-753 GVHLSELVNS
+753 GVHLSELINS
-763 AFESIDFE
+763 AFDSIDFK

-781 NGITTAMWDVLFG
+781 NGITNAMWDVLFG
-794 TDWGAKGKEFGQSVS
+794 TDWGAKGEELGQSVS
-809 RMIQGIEWDK
+809 RMIQGIKWDK
-819 LATNL
+819 LAVNL

-853 AIKTFFTKF
+853 AITTFFRNF

-872 KRLAEIINKGVKI
+872 KRLAELINKGVKI
-885 LNDLINEIPWEDIYD
+885 LNDLIDEIPWEDIYD
-900 TIDDFITSLD
+900 TIDDFITNLD

-918 ANLWSA
+918 KNLWLA

-938 GVFKSIK
+938 SVFKSIM

-982 TSIDDKNYTSYRKS
+982 TSIDDKTYTSYRKS

-1030 TPLSTMVQAFKSAL
+1030 TPLSTMIQAFKSAL
-1044 SDSNYSGMGDIY
+1044 SDSNYSGTGDIY

>member
-15 TKKEDFDKLTSKL
+15 TKKEDFDKITNKLKNSEVAVKLT
-28 ENKGIAVSLKVT
+28 VT

-55 SQNNNRVSIG
+55 SEKNNRVSIG
-65 LTVKTTTVKELR
+65 LTVKTTTVRELR

-84 TNPVNVPLSVTEGQV
+84 TKPINVPLSIAQGQV
-99 NKIRNQIQRAS
+99 NKLRNQIQRAS
-110 QKPITVSV
+110 REPVTVSV
-118 QANTESL
+118 QASTESL
-125 RRVREQISG
+125 RRVREQISS
-134 LGSQQQRSGSSSN
+134 LGSQQQNSGSSSN

-159 NLGKTSALSGIT
+159 NLGGTSALSGIT
-171 SSMGKIAGPLA
+171 SSIGKIAVPLG
-182 FITSGFSLVDK
+182 FITSGFGLVTK
-193 LSGNFFKTTAKVAQ
+193 LGGNFFKTTAKVAE
-207 TTISVITKIANN
+207 TTISIVTKLANN

-241 SSTLARGLS
+241 NSTLARGLS

-265 SDLVEVQNVVETT
+265 SDLAEVQNVVETT

-283 NIINEFAES
+283 NVINEFAES

-319 ESEDATLQMSTNL
+319 ESDEATLQMSTNL

-412 TQGDFNKTQASWSN
+412 TQGDFNKTQAGWAN
-426 QMRIL
+426 QLRIL

-446 QKVLYPVLSVVNVI
+446 QKVLYPVLTVVNAI
-460 LGKAV
+460 LSKAV

-476 FDTKTITES
+476 FDTKTITGS
-485 QSGTSEKSSPSVA
+485 QSGTSEKSSPNVA
-498 TATNSPNVATATDK
+498 IATDSPNVATATDK
-512 EVRSQDKLAKS
+512 EAKSQDNLAKS

-538 EKELSSVHKL
+538 EKELASVHKL

-556 DLAKAESK
+556 ESAKTSTGTKAKKNSTPKTGINTNAE
-564 TPRTKLPSIS
+564 
-574 KTKLPSVG
+574 
-582 NTGNLGFE
+582 LGFD
-590 LLDYADAVNKGV
+590 LLNYADIADKGA
-602 KDKNKDTE
+602 KDTE
-610 TAFGNFIKR
+610 TAFENFIKR
-619 MKKLAKEGQF
+619 MKKLAKDGQF
-629 EGIGASLADEIN
+629 EGIGASLADEVN

-648 FKEVENKFTKFSNK
+648 FKEVEDRFIKFSNK

-704 AIGSKIAEGLNSMF
+704 AIGSKLAEGLNSMF

-753 GVHLSELVNS
+753 GVHLSELINS

-853 AIKTFFTKF
+853 AITTFFRNF

-872 KRLAEIINKGVKI
+872 KRLAELINKGVKI
-885 LNDLINEIPWEDIYD
+885 LNDLINEIPWEDIYN
-900 TIDDFITSLD
+900 TIDDFITNLD

-918 ANLWSA
+918 ANLWLA
-924 KKSILINAGMSIMR
+924 KKAILQNAGLSILKS
-938 GVFKSIK
+938 VFKSIM
-945 DSIGEEIDKL
+945 DSVGAEIDKL

-960 NGVIDGLNSLPFINI
+960 NGIIDGLNALPFINI

-982 TSIDDKNYTSYRKS
+982 TSIDDKTYSSYKKS

-1030 TPLSTMVQAFKSAL
+1030 TPLSTMIQAFKSAL

>member
-28 ENKGIAVSLKVT
+28 ENKGISVKLNVT
-40 NEELKNFRETIQKKF
+40 NEELKNFRETIQKK
-55 SQNNNRVSIG
+55 
-65 LTVKTTTVKELR
+65 LTKP
-77 KEIQKKF
+77 I
-84 TNPVNVPLSVTEGQV
+84 NIPLSVTEGQV

-110 QKPITVSV
+110 REPITVSV

-125 RRVREQISG
+125 RRVREQISS
-134 LGSQQQRSGSSSN
+134 LGSQQQGSDSSSN

-159 NLGKTSALSGIT
+159 NLGGQGALSGIT
-171 SSMGKIAGPLA
+171 SSIGKVAVPLG
-182 FITSGFSLVDK
+182 FITSGFSLVTK
-193 LSGNFFKTTAKVAQ
+193 KGENFFKTTAKVAQ
-207 TTISVITKIANN
+207 ATVNVITKIANK
-219 IKKVVSVV
+219 IKNVVSVV
-227 GGAVNNIKSKFNIL
+227 GGAVNNIKGKFNIL
-241 SSTLARGLS
+241 NSTLARGLS
-250 LAALVAVGKKCLELS
+250 LAGLVAVGKKCLELS
-265 SDLVEVQNVVETT
+265 SDLAEVQNVVDTT

-319 ESEDATLQMSTNL
+319 ESEEATLQMSTNL

-412 TQGDFNKTQASWSN
+412 TQGDFNKTQASWAN
-426 QMRIL
+426 QLRIL

-446 QKVLYPVLSVVNVI
+446 QKVLYPVLSVVNAI

-485 QSGTSEKSSPSVA
+485 QSGTSEKSSPNVA
-498 TATNSPNVATATDK
+498 TATDSPNVATATDK
-512 EVRSQDKLAKS
+512 EAKSQDNLAKS

-556 DLAKAESK
+556 ETTKASKVTKAKKNSTPK
-564 TPRTKLPSIS
+564 TGI
-574 KTKLPSVG
+574 
-582 NTGNLGFE
+582 NTNGGLGFD
-590 LLDYADAVNKGV
+590 LLNYADTANKGA
-602 KDKNKDTE
+602 KDTE
-610 TAFGNFIKR
+610 TAFENFIKR

-648 FKEVENKFTKFSNK
+648 FKEVEDKFTKFSNK

-680 TKFGDLINLIVHTIN
+680 RKLGDLINLIVHTVN
-695 TFYDTIDFS
+695 TFYDTVDFS
-704 AIGSKIAEGLNSMF
+704 SIGSKLAEGLNSAF
-718 ETIDWEGLGQFLL
+718 ETIDWEALGQFLL

-753 GVHLSELVNS
+753 GVHLSELINS
-763 AFESIDFE
+763 AFDSIDFE

-794 TDWGAKGKEFGQSVS
+794 TDWGAKGEELGQSVS

-853 AIKTFFTKF
+853 AITTFFRNF

-872 KRLAEIINKGVKI
+872 KRLAKLINKGVKI
-885 LNDLINEIPWEDIYD
+885 LNDLIKEIPWEDIYD
-900 TIDDFITSLD
+900 IIDDFITNLD

-918 ANLWSA
+918 ANLWTA
-924 KKSILINAGMSIMR
+924 KKSILINAGKSVMR
-938 GVFKSIK
+938 NVFKSIK

-982 TSIDDKNYTSYRKS
+982 KSIDDKTYNGYRKS

-1030 TPLSTMVQAFKSAL
+1030 TPLSTMIQAFKSAL

>member
-28 ENKGIAVSLKVT
+28 ENKGIAVKLTVT

-55 SQNNNRVSIG
+55 SNKNNSVSIG
-65 LTVKTTTVKELR
+65 LTVKTTTVRELR
-77 KEIQKKF
+77 KEIQKKLA
-84 TNPVNVPLSVTEGQV
+84 NPVNVPLTVTQGQV
-99 NKIRNQIQRAS
+99 NKLRNQIQRAS
-110 QKPITVSV
+110 REPVTVSV
-118 QANTESL
+118 QASTESL

-134 LGSQQQRSGSSSN
+134 LGSQQQNSGSNSN

-159 NLGKTSALSGIT
+159 NLGGTGALSGIT
-171 SSMGKIAGPLA
+171 SSMGKIAVPLG
-182 FITSGFSLVDK
+182 FITSGFGLVTK
-193 LSGNFFKTTAKVAQ
+193 LGENFFKTTAKVAQ
-207 TTISVITKIANN
+207 TTVDVITKIANN

-227 GGAVNNIKSKFNIL
+227 GGAVNNIKSKFDIL
-241 SSTLARGLS
+241 NSTLAKGLS
-250 LAALVAVGKKCLELS
+250 LAALVSVSKKCLELS
-265 SDLVEVQNVVETT
+265 SDLAEVQNVVETT

-319 ESEDATLQMSTNL
+319 ESEEATLQMSTNL

-412 TQGDFNKTQASWSN
+412 TQGDFNKTQAGWAN
-426 QMRIL
+426 QLRIL

-446 QKVLYPVLSVVNVI
+446 QKVLYPVLTVVNAI
-460 LGKAV
+460 LSKAV

-476 FDTKTITES
+476 FDTKNITSS
-485 QSGTSEKSSPSVA
+485 QSGTSEKSSP
-498 TATNSPNVATATDK
+498 NVATATDSPSIATATDK
-512 EVRSQDKLAKS
+512 EAKSQDNLAKS

-538 EKELSSVHKL
+538 EKELASVHKL

-556 DLAKAESK
+556 ESTKAGTGTKAKKNSTHK
-564 TPRTKLPSIS
+564 TGI
-574 KTKLPSVG
+574 
-582 NTGNLGFE
+582 NTNGGLGFD
-590 LLDYADAVNKGV
+590 LLNYSDAVNKGV
-602 KDKNKDTE
+602 KEKDKDTE
-610 TAFGNFIKR
+610 TAFGNFINR

-629 EGIGASLADEIN
+629 EGIGASLADEVN
-641 GLVSKIH
+641 GLFAKLN
-648 FKEVENKFTKFSNK
+648 FKKLEGKFTKYANN

-670 VRNLNTAQIG
+670 VKNLKASLIG
-680 TKFGDLINLIVHTIN
+680 AKLGDLINLIIHTIN
-695 TFYDTIDFS
+695 TFYDTVDFS
-704 AIGSKIAEGLNSMF
+704 AIGSKLAEGLNSMF

-731 NKFNSIFRFL
+731 NKFNSLFRFL

-753 GVHLSELVNS
+753 GVHLSELINS

-829 SLIDFGINFAEQV
+829 SLIDFGINFAEQI

-853 AIKTFFTKF
+853 AITTFFRNF

-872 KRLAEIINKGVKI
+872 KRLAELINKGVKI
-885 LNDLINEIPWEDIYD
+885 LNDLINAIPWEDIYN
-900 TIDDFITSLD
+900 TIDDFITNLD

-918 ANLWSA
+918 AHLWSA

-938 GVFKSIK
+938 GVFKSII

-960 NGVIDGLNSLPFINI
+960 YGVIDGLNSLPFINI

-982 TSIDDKNYTSYRKS
+982 TSIDDKTYSSYKKS

-1030 TPLSTMVQAFKSAL
+1030 TPLSTMIQAFKSAL

>member
-28 ENKGIAVSLKVT
+28 ENKGVAVKLTVT
-40 NEELKNFRETIQKKF
+40 NEELKNFRETIQKKL
-55 SQNNNRVSIG
+55 SNKNNSVSIG
-65 LTVKTTTVKELR
+65 LTVNTTTVKELR
-77 KEIQKKF
+77 KEIQKKL
-84 TNPVNVPLSVTEGQV
+84 TKPINIPLSVTEGQV

-110 QKPITVSV
+110 REPITVSV

-125 RRVREQISG
+125 RRVREQISN
-134 LGSQQQRSGSSSN
+134 LGSQQQGSGSNSN

-159 NLGKTSALSGIT
+159 NLDGTGALSGIT
-171 SSMGKIAGPLA
+171 SSIGKVAVPLG
-182 FITSGFSLVDK
+182 FITSGFSLVTK
-193 LSGNFFKTTAKVAQ
+193 KGENFFKTTAKVAQ
-207 TTISVITKIANN
+207 ATVNVITKIANN

-241 SSTLARGLS
+241 NSTLASGLS
-250 LAALVAVGKKCLELS
+250 LAALVAVSKKCLELS
-265 SDLVEVQNVVETT
+265 SNLAEVQNVVDTT

-412 TQGDFNKTQASWSN
+412 TQGDFNKTQASWAN
-426 QMRIL
+426 QLRIL

-446 QKVLYPVLSVVNVI
+446 QKVLYPVLSVVNAI
-460 LGKAV
+460 LVKAV

-485 QSGTSEKSSPSVA
+485 QSGTSEKSSPNVA
-498 TATNSPNVATATDK
+498 TATDSPNVATATDK
-512 EVRSQDKLAKS
+512 EAKSQDNLAKS

-556 DLAKAESK
+556 ESTKSRKGTKAKKNS
-564 TPRTKLPSIS
+564 TPKSGI
-574 KTKLPSVG
+574 
-582 NTGNLGFE
+582 NTNSDLGFD
-590 LLDYADAVNKGV
+590 LLNYADVANKGA
-602 KDKNKDTE
+602 KDTE
-610 TAFGNFIKR
+610 TAFENFIKR
-619 MKKLAKEGQF
+619 MKKLAKDGQF

-641 GLVSKIH
+641 GLVAKIH
-648 FKEVENKFTKFSNK
+648 FKEVEDKTTKFFNK
-662 IGRVINGF
+662 LGRVINGF
-670 VRNLNTAQIG
+670 VRNLDTAQIG
-680 TKFGDLINLIVHTIN
+680 RKLGDLLNLIIHTVN
-695 TFYDTIDFS
+695 TFYDTVDFS
-704 AIGSKIAEGLNSMF
+704 AIGSKLAEGLNSAF
-718 ETIDWEGLGQFLL
+718 ETIDWEALGQFLL

-753 GVHLSELVNS
+753 GVHLSELINS
-763 AFESIDFE
+763 AFDSIDFE

-781 NGITTAMWDVLFG
+781 NGITNAMWDVLFG
-794 TDWGAKGKEFGQSVS
+794 TDWGAKGEELGQSVS
-809 RMIQGIEWDK
+809 RMIQGIKWDK
-819 LATNL
+819 LAVNL

-853 AIKTFFTKF
+853 AITTFFTNF

-872 KRLAEIINKGVKI
+872 KRLAEVINKGVKI

-900 TIDDFITSLD
+900 TIDDFITNLD

-924 KKSILINAGMSIMR
+924 KKSILINAGMSVMR

-960 NGVIDGLNSLPFINI
+960 YGVIDGLNSLPFINI

-982 TSIDDKNYTSYRKS
+982 TSIDEKTYTSYRKS

-1030 TPLSTMVQAFKSAL
+1030 TPLSTMIQAFKSAL

>member
-15 TKKEDFDKLTSKL
+15 TKKEDFDKITNKLKNSEVAVKLT
-28 ENKGIAVSLKVT
+28 VT

-55 SQNNNRVSIG
+55 SNKNNSVSVG
-65 LTVKTTTVKELR
+65 LTVKTTTVRELR

-84 TNPVNVPLSVTEGQV
+84 TKPINVPLSIAQGQV
-99 NKIRNQIQRAS
+99 NKLRNQIQRAS
-110 QKPITVSV
+110 REPITVSV
-118 QANTESL
+118 QASTESL
-125 RRVREQISG
+125 RRVREQISS
-134 LGSQQQRSGSSSN
+134 LGSQQQNSGSSSN
-147 VNAFSQLLSRFT
+147 VNAFSKLLSRFT
-159 NLGKTSALSGIT
+159 NLGGTGALSGIT
-171 SSMGKIAGPLA
+171 SSIGKIAVPLG
-182 FITSGFSLVDK
+182 FITSGFGLVTK
-193 LSGNFFKTTAKVAQ
+193 LGGNFFKTTAKVAE
-207 TTISVITKIANN
+207 TTISIVTKLANN

-241 SSTLARGLS
+241 NSTLARGLS

-265 SDLVEVQNVVETT
+265 SDLAEVQNVVETT

-283 NIINEFAES
+283 NVINEFAES

-319 ESEDATLQMSTNL
+319 ESDEATLQMSTNL

-412 TQGDFNKTQASWSN
+412 TQGDFNKTQAGWAN
-426 QMRIL
+426 QLRIL

-446 QKVLYPVLSVVNVI
+446 QKVLYPVLTVVNAI
-460 LGKAV
+460 LSKAV

-476 FDTKTITES
+476 FDTKTITGS
-485 QSGTSEKSSPSVA
+485 QSGTSEKSSPNVA
-498 TATNSPNVATATDK
+498 IATDSPNVATATDK
-512 EVRSQDKLAKS
+512 EAKSQDNLAKS

-538 EKELSSVHKL
+538 EKELASVHKL

-556 DLAKAESK
+556 ESAKTSTGTKAKKNSTPKTGINTNAE
-564 TPRTKLPSIS
+564 
-574 KTKLPSVG
+574 
-582 NTGNLGFE
+582 LGFD
-590 LLDYADAVNKGV
+590 LLNYADIADKGA
-602 KDKNKDTE
+602 KDTE
-610 TAFGNFIKR
+610 TAFENFIKR
-619 MKKLAKEGQF
+619 MKKLAKDGQF
-629 EGIGASLADEIN
+629 EGIGASLADEVN

-648 FKEVENKFTKFSNK
+648 FKEVEGKFIKFSNK

-704 AIGSKIAEGLNSMF
+704 AIGSKLAEGLNSMF

-753 GVHLSELVNS
+753 GVHLSELINS

-853 AIKTFFTKF
+853 AITTFFRNF

-872 KRLAEIINKGVKI
+872 KRLAELINKGVKI
-885 LNDLINEIPWEDIYD
+885 LNDLIDEIPWEDIYN
-900 TIDDFITSLD
+900 TIDDFITNLD

-918 ANLWSA
+918 ANLWLA
-924 KKSILINAGMSIMR
+924 KKAILQNAGLSILKS
-938 GVFKSIK
+938 VFKSIM
-945 DSIGEEIDKL
+945 DSVGAEIDKL

-960 NGVIDGLNSLPFINI
+960 YGIIDGLNALPFINI

-982 TSIDDKNYTSYRKS
+982 TSIDDKTYSSYKKS

-1030 TPLSTMVQAFKSAL
+1030 TPLSTMIQAFKSAL